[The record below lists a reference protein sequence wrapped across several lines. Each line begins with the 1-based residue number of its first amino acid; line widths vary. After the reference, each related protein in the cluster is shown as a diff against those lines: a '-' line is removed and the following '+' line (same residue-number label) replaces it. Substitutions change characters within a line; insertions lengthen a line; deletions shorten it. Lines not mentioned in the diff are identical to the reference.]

1 MAGNIINPFEPNP
14 EQPYLSPVEAAIA
27 SANASEALM
36 QQQQDLNRAYINE
49 LSKRNPEQEDLPLPV
64 NGSYKQ
70 AELQLLKDIIGFRPQ
85 TKEQVLQYLDNNPLL
100 SKLYESN
107 EGYKNAIADSVL
119 RRSLELSNGQAPT
132 YNELLGDVDP
142 RTQIDYSNQGENPD
156 SRFMQVVKNEI
167 LKPIDS
173 FLHTDFMD
181 SNKALRAKVDSM
193 EKLSAF
199 GKDTQTAVGKLR
211 TLGELKKQANE
222 LAKRVTPF
230 TEEGRQAELD
240 LEAVQ
245 AKINSLALTDAEVAA
260 YQKNGEAYLQEEARY
275 NSIKDWE
282 RDANPRY
289 IEDVQN
295 DIEEAEFNQFMNLK
309 YGNSSVTSNFK
320 NMDYIKDI
328 MGYEFNKVFG
338 SKAKFINSLEEL
350 APWFALSLVTGGTG
364 PWGKVIQAALTGISA
379 TANIDTALDAY
390 FQKYGTVEGFDKLQA
405 FVGGGLNYLAN
416 MYGGHVTLRGIP
428 SSTVN
433 AIKGAI
439 NEEYGKTSA
448 IIQKALNNVSDASIA
463 NSMVKAG
470 LKNFST
476 FTLPSIVSRVGRN
489 LESYGSK
496 VSLNATKLGAE
507 EAKTKAGKIAETLAN
522 PKKTAGKMISGVGKV
537 LDSAVSKTVAGL
549 VQGSIGGGASMAL
562 DNLTAEFATQ
572 LGNQTG
578 YDADKALQSALEGIP
593 VGMAGHLGGLGAN
606 VVGRGGS
613 YLKNWVYDK
622 WKPLHKYRL
631 SNKDMAIEDKILS
644 NKDFIGTEASIN
656 YLKERTTDLTKAI
669 KDVQKVI
676 DANPYEDKDSD
687 LNPAAKKEN
696 TKRRKKNTEASQ
708 LVEDL
713 GNRLDYL
720 NKLKRE
726 SIKLYGENAKT
737 TAEQVKAAAFAQENM
752 SEEFAKEQYS
762 NEAVQ
767 KAKMEQAEAL
777 KEEEEYTNDFGD
789 EKVTKDFNALA
800 NHLDID
806 ATDLHN
812 FDKDSKFKTLV
823 SEWNDAT
830 DETAKNNILN
840 EISKHASEFKEA
852 NKSTLKKGDNDFLDN
867 LIKRSSEEHRNKVK
881 EGEYIRSTINK
892 DNIEDFDKQEGL
904 DKPENKAFNDLFNSA
919 YKNDKKSGFMEDTFL
934 KDTFEANKD
943 KYSSKEELK
952 EAYDKFAKE
961 KQAKIDLHN
970 AQAESTNKKLYDT
983 KEALK
988 ADAEG
993 LTENEDYIINSVKDA
1008 DGKEHYYVTKPE
1020 EKYSKLTSLLDS
1032 LSKDISSTIE
1042 DIKSNDTEHT
1052 LEGVDKE
1059 FNEVLK
1065 DINHVAGFKL
1075 ESYDKLSIEQRQ
1087 KFITRLRSIIDTA
1100 NNKSKNYKKYIK
1112 EASKDKNIFV
1122 DSTYRQT
1129 GYSTVKATVQLRN
1142 ALEKA
1147 RDFTKNEE
1155 EELNNLHLDK
1165 SLLSPDGA
1173 LQKSLGIAFDRL
1185 GLSSKALLGSTSAKK
1200 MVDALNSNSIHLGET
1215 NIKQLEYIQRKLN
1228 SYMHMPQ
1235 FYKGTMGKPALVS
1248 YKIAVDNLLT
1258 LLRDAKYKKSKNDLV
1273 DLWGSLTDAMSSNE
1287 ARASQEEMH
1296 KSILAFNE
1304 KCAELGITKTT
1315 SGQESAA
1322 IDFSDVVEDVFN
1334 LRVST
1339 NVISTKA
1346 RSILSRFVGS
1356 KMSEVD
1362 ALMPAIGDLIPA
1374 TIWNDFLHLR
1384 YKTESNELRYIWQDL
1399 RDSAT
1404 DTGVKNFFSDK
1415 SNNNNERTN
1424 FKADFDSLASRD
1436 KSLQSRI
1443 INHLLTRKEV
1453 LASLNLIKVD
1463 KLSFTKDA
1471 PITTI
1476 YPEINAADLE
1486 AGIRDLLNNTKL
1498 NVKDDARLR
1507 TALASTLI
1515 LAIGKDTSISNVSSV
1530 NLINTLHAFVY
1541 EGLRSVLDTLHV
1553 DYPIPNAKG
1562 KNKTEDLHVEKLFEK
1577 FEKENN
1583 KILKLFDSNDVNP
1596 DSIRKKLENSSLPD
1610 EVKDF
1615 IRNNYGKLYVY
1626 RKAKTLLDKN
1636 NKDKSITLQQLGN
1649 YLDLLNFSIPVYNEF
1664 SFIDRDSV
1672 GAESFNS
1679 LKDILAAAGIEVDKV
1694 TSYIKQNET
1703 IDGPDKDLWD
1713 KYIKDS
1719 KLAKNGF
1726 FNATTE
1732 PLTNVSEGDIKALA
1746 KMMAAYINAYS
1757 VHNTKTVSNN
1767 QTLNLPSNG
1776 AASAATRK
1784 RKFAIGAEYEKIFK
1798 KKIKSPL
1805 MQDDALSIIEQNN
1818 RNNPAVVELIKMI
1831 REAAFKA
1838 QDLFVVDS
1846 IKKHITSQL
1855 ETIGDTYADHYV
1867 NVIATAALSSIP
1879 TISTELSED
1888 FKKELMVRY
1897 PNVPQIIDYFT
1908 NNKCVDLN
1916 ALATDLGKVCVAAL
1930 GYDKT
1935 KNPTIYENAIVD
1947 TGMHCIALLHHLGYI
1962 EVGRI
1967 DRATGHYFKAEK
1979 GQDFKNSINVVT
1991 LTKDFD
1997 TIKDKIITYDKFDA
2011 GTHKESI
2018 MDNLLGFSNRDKDP
2032 YLEKSFEAIHGKKG
2046 KLSKEFDGHNN
2057 KELLKHDNGDGTTSR
2072 IMYDSDD
2079 GIIKYVETNNSNNSV
2094 NKEYYFRD
2102 VILHKK
2108 DGTDVTPLR
2117 LQQIISNMVRPPRLN
2132 IARMRQLM
2140 KGLIADDGTIQL
2152 KEFMY
2157 ANDAALKEAIAKYPT
2172 LGILIDYQDP
2182 YSRTGEYSEDLNTRN
2197 KENVKKLLR
2206 TLNWLST
2213 NIYNNQDI
2221 PSDAKTIAIYYDE
2234 ENTVNNRFFV
2244 NNIALNYR
2252 EDKILR
2258 NLFEMSEAQTTYRVG
2273 KEDVRKNILDKNGN
2287 RTDNWQVKKTDLI
2300 LPIFAGFDISWDKM
2314 TPDQID
2320 KARQAFEDDLSSP
2333 NSIFAELLN
2342 SFDADNPSTWQ
2353 AAIER
2358 FNKVNEDK
2366 KDEQG
2371 NDVKGIDIVSIKP
2384 AYGEEN
2390 ETTKPKPLNLA
2401 FNHET
2406 IYTLIKLKEIKVDG
2420 KKSDPATTLYSL
2432 FSVDDSVSFSDY
2444 NLRIEID
2451 GTTNGPAIRAMIGS
2465 LGAGGDTLESMLA
2478 TGVGITPLFT
2488 NFVDILDNGFLDTYL
2503 ISGAFAQ
2510 YDVAQKAL
2518 NNMLIH
2524 NFKTNKTTAL
2534 LTAIYGKELGNT
2546 LVNTLRDIMTRN
2558 FMKYPVMYI
2567 TYSAGMESVSLDFF
2581 KLINVQLSEVLAKSV
2596 TADKED
2602 KRYNSKAIQGILK
2615 ELVALNGGNPIRV
2628 TYDGK
2633 QCTLDAEGRIRGEAR
2648 GNIIENEID
2657 RRKLTIKLEDTLAIK
2672 KQLRDEVLDPIY
2684 LATSKAMEDGQK
2696 ILNMNNLATNQHA
2709 YAFNVVLEKKIRD
2722 IVEAHPNMTSIDMSK
2737 YVNQITDELFQVF
2750 KPIIAIEDE
2759 VDNGLSGSTL
2769 NTFKAAI
2776 GRDVD
2781 TRFRAMTLL
2790 DPEKSTLILSNK
2802 YKSPYREGLGAGQS
2816 PMTAHSIDSFNMT
2829 NFQEFLIRKGFGKGL
2844 PIHDAM
2850 ISELKQLGAIQYLNK
2865 IFYKDKIKI
2874 AEICVARDN
2883 SLQNAMDWI
2892 EISDLPS
2899 DIKQQLLS
2907 QYAHTLSQTRMS
2919 TQVDVL
2925 YRGKSQVVKMLDAY
2939 AEGVQDA
2946 STDKRLIHIN
2956 QFSLDKDSAYTPTIE
2971 DLEAESLKY
2980 DELIEKSEMGAYGL
2994 KAFVDTLNSED
3005 ENNLYSILNKTDL
3018 SEVEKAKYIRMFT
3031 NTSGSNKGKLRK
3043 EYIGTSID
3051 DTIRKIS
3058 TNMDSTN
3065 AKKVKDALEKARD
3078 HIRANYRSKDPLYR
3092 VSVVNTIKKDSKDI
3106 VDLEKVNTNLKSD
3119 FTTIT
3124 EDNAVYADAKVR
3136 AIKAIAQ
3143 AINFLTEKIDGVS
3156 FHKNDY
3162 YIQECLH
3169 KAIIANKTIFAKNTI
3184 TAADILT
3191 IAQDA
3196 VGISLGRKISYEQR
3210 LAYDEITSN
3219 ITLLQDHL
3227 VQLQQFNSKLPTFI
3241 DYSDDLDY
3249 EAIESYIE
3257 ANVNKNNVQ
3266 AEGYKNANYQSIK
3279 YATADWFNTNIVEKV
3294 RDKYD
3299 SLIKINPNA
3308 QIVFTLRSKGDEL
3321 RMKALQYLKD
3331 TNDAYKGI
3339 SIAVV
3344 LAITDKTDIAPKV
3357 DKEVNMYWQLKNI
3370 LGDRLQEVIY
3380 NKGTVSNSNVR
3391 LIEAI
3396 TDKTIS
3402 ENAIVSGID
3411 NRRAGAFVVDDSTE
3425 SDQYI
3430 ERVQL
3435 KSEKYTINFTDEIG
3449 ELRQTSTQD
3458 DSSLPE
3464 IARSFS
3470 GIRNRSLQDIDLS
3483 NVINA
3488 SEEDLNSR
3496 ISTGFSTKN
3505 LGNMNTYTVKN
3516 GDLQSIFTYDRT
3528 GDASNDN
3535 RALVINLCAD
3545 GSPVAN
3551 NLKLLDLDDL
3561 KNSLHQVQS
3570 SMRADYAKYL
3580 RGDITW
3586 KDYLKPR
3593 VIKATDSTGVT
3604 RHYVF
3609 QVTVDSS
3616 VTKAD
3621 LFDAVQT
3628 EQRGAYT
3635 APKEIV
3641 RASALGQWL
3650 NTRASNFNVND
3661 TYNFIKRNASDSA
3674 ETGDK
3679 RIPIPRYLLDESV
3692 LEINNYQPE
3701 LNTFNGCCLE
3711 EIQKELSLNGVDTL
3725 TFVHQTSV
3733 SGEYILPNNSNFEYN
3748 SLVLSGLNYH
3758 TAPDLSSDIN
3768 KARFNIKDAYISA
3781 KNAILSPFIRNK
3793 HVKSQAYKD
3802 SLNNEGVRNM
3812 RGYSNANTVNEQAG
3826 EMLNGEVAF
3835 RGALD
3840 ICKQSDASRGV
3851 DTADSDLGWLDDL
3864 MVKSSTPI
3872 ALYVKENSNTIG
3884 DSQVALLRDKTT
3896 GIAVREQITLGR
3908 ANRGESQTESFRHEY
3923 AHTVWRHASPRERQE
3938 LQKVFNTF
3946 VDNYQMSDFADGD
3959 TIANRQIID
3968 AFTNEKTPDRLE
3980 EFGAYMVS
3988 NTALRQAVRN
3998 MQQRVGKTKIKENLI
4013 ERISNIFKDIINKVM
4028 SFVSGSYSPKSSA
4041 EFKDLVKSVDDIFQS
4056 SYKSSAK
4063 FWQEA
4068 QQGIDV
4074 TVPDQFSG
4082 TTEGFDIN
4090 VQRGFEADRQQ
4101 SQKTRNMLPD
4111 RLRYLL
4117 NVDSA
4122 AFASEKGEQD
4132 LTQTLVNQARLF
4144 TDDRD
4149 SFFKEF
4155 ASDIL
4160 GNIEGASPDLYK
4172 YLSIRN
4178 KGKML
4183 IDQQRERSA
4192 ASVNEV
4198 VREILKDVPKEVENK
4213 LSDYFVKADISCL
4226 FNSTKS
4232 PEEVSK
4238 LLTDKSARDKEI
4250 KQLTNTIKGQR
4261 FADAYIN
4268 MAKGLASYLVTGF
4281 NPTGLAYR
4289 NAYEIVQLSGSSYQ
4303 QATDANGPIVRAVDQ
4318 LVTLYAVDM
4327 LNQKDPTVYNSL
4339 DSKVIDKLSTLHN
4352 GIKSAE
4358 AEMVYGNSEQRYHIP
4373 KGQIHGG
4380 KTTGRYDIIP
4390 QSELKAYE
4398 WNGYEKVEDAKL
4410 DPFYSK
4416 VAKEKYVIV
4425 KAKWKSPTPFTA
4437 GVTIMTDIFLGRA
4450 KSGLSYNGEGRVDK
4464 DIDFKRTNEFKQL
4477 KDYVNLRVNAL
4488 NKSNPQL
4495 IKDAP
4500 HGNLVLNFNAYG
4512 DLTGANYELNPKV
4525 TDEMIGRNT
4534 KITAVFGDLY
4544 GSAVERSA
4552 SPEYNKKAGEALIEI
4567 YENQKNKNPNDFIWI
4582 SDSSENEDYR
4592 NMYDKLPYD
4601 TKQVC
4606 EEKYGDKG
4614 IPVMKKAINT
4624 VFGYKQISANDIEAT
4639 KELNM
4644 FKDEV
4649 SKSFLD
4655 YAKWIFHSG
4664 ISGNMEEFFKWLA
4677 STAKDNIVIKGIT
4690 TSWNNLISNCTTLGV
4705 HGLSLKNVAKYQAEA
4720 FMAMRA
4726 INEWEKQLSAL
4737 NTKKLLGTY
4746 NNNDAIKERTLKTN
4760 IEKSPLYPLY
4770 KRGIVSNS
4778 LAENE
4783 VESDKLL
4790 KDTIDKVLPK
4800 GPWRD
4805 FAHEMTLS
4813 PKGNLYQAL
4822 FLFASAGDTVAK
4834 YSLYKDLRQ
4843 RGASEEEA
4851 CRQALETFIDYS
4863 NPLPRSIQ
4871 YLDSLGIYPFAKYA
4885 LGSKSSI
4892 INSLAKHS
4900 DRALGFI
4907 AANSL
4912 LLGLPNVYEGLFGTT
4927 TLLNKFNLPGELFVD
4942 SLNGLMSVRITNTL
4956 MDSL

>member
-1 MAGNIINPFEPNP
+1 MAGNIVNPFEPIP
-14 EQPYLSPVEAAIA
+14 EQPLSLDESYRQLIE
-27 SANASEALM
+27 SGKALR
-36 QQQQDLNRAYINE
+36 QQQQDLNKAYINE
-49 LSKRNPEQEDLPLPV
+49 LSKRNSEQEDLPLPV
-64 NGSYKQ
+64 NGNYKQ

-100 SKLYESN
+100 SKLYEN
-107 EGYKNAIADSVL
+107 DEGYKNAIANSVL
-119 RRSLELSNGQAPT
+119 RRSLELSNGQEPT

-156 SRFMQVVKNEI
+156 SRFMQVVKNDI

-181 SNKALRAKVDSM
+181 KNKVARAKADSI

-211 TLGELKKQANE
+211 TLGELKRQANE
-222 LAKRVTPF
+222 LAKRATPF

-260 YQKNGEAYLQEEARY
+260 YQKNGEAYLQEEARF

-282 RDANPRY
+282 KDVNPRY

-295 DIEEAEFNQFMNLK
+295 DIEDAEFNQYMNLK
-309 YGNSSVTSNFK
+309 YGNNSVISNFK

-328 MGYEFNKVFG
+328 MGHEFDKVFS
-338 SKAKFINSLEEL
+338 SKAKFINTLEEL
-350 APWFALSLVTGGTG
+350 APWMVMSLITGGAGT
-364 PWGKVIQAALTGISA
+364 WGKLAQVALTVGSG

-390 FQKYGTVEGFDKLQA
+390 FQKYGTVEGFNKLQA

-496 VSLNATKLGAE
+496 VSLNATKIGAE
-507 EAKTKAGKIAETLAN
+507 EATTKAGKIAETLAN

-631 SNKDMAIEDKILS
+631 SKKDMAIEDKILS
-644 NKDFIGTEASIN
+644 NKDFIGTEAADT
-656 YLKERTTDLTKAI
+656 YLSSRIDDLKKALGEVNSFI
-669 KDVQKVI
+669 KNDKNKPLEGDAAKDLSPAEQKVNAKLI
-676 DANPYEDKDSD
+676 TKQDEALGIQKVLKD
-687 LNPAAKKEN
+687 
-696 TKRRKKNTEASQ
+696 
-708 LVEDL
+708 
-713 GNRLDYL
+713 RLDYL
-720 NKLKRE
+720 SNIRD
-726 SIKLYGENAKT
+726 SNTATMTNNAKT
-737 TAEQVKAAAFAQENM
+737 AEEKAQAQVIAEKNMTKKTAEEL
-752 SEEFAKEQYS
+752 YS
-762 NEAVQ
+762 NEEVQ
-767 KAKMEQAEAL
+767 KAKVKQAEAL
-777 KEEEEYTNDFGD
+777 KENKEYKHDFGD
-789 EKVTKDFNALA
+789 EETTKAVTSLAETIDEDVALM
-800 NHLDID
+800 
-806 ATDLHN
+806 HN
-812 FDKDSKFKTLV
+812 FDKDDKFKSLV
-823 SEWNDAT
+823 SDWDKETNEEQKDAKLNAIS
-830 DETAKNNILN
+830 EYAK
-840 EISKHASEFKEA
+840 EFKEK
-852 NKSTLKKGDNDFLDN
+852 NKATLKKADNDFLQNIIDRAGTEGINKKKTAEYERTKIDEKN
-867 LIKRSSEEHRNKVK
+867 LNKLDK
-881 EGEYIRSTINK
+881 EKTYSNKLFNDIFNEAYKNK
-892 DNIEDFDKQEGL
+892 DNNEYAADSAIANAYNKTDKSTSE
-904 DKPENKAFNDLFNSA
+904 EEFRKA
-919 YKNDKKSGFMEDTFL
+919 Y
-934 KDTFEANKD
+934 
-943 KYSSKEELK
+943 EE
-952 EAYDKFAKE
+952 FAKA
-961 KQAKIDLHN
+961 KQADIDMHN
-970 AQAESTNKKLYDT
+970 AKAESTNRKLYDT
-983 KEALK
+983 VEDVNK
-988 ADAEG
+988 ATEG
-993 LTENEDYIINSVKDA
+993 LSEGIDYKLNTVKDK
-1008 DGKEHYYVTKPE
+1008 DGKEHYYITEPSR
-1020 EKYSKLTSLLDS
+1020 KYSKLESLIRQLAGTPN
-1032 LSKDISSTIE
+1032 STTKGILA
-1042 DIKSNDTEHT
+1042 NDTKNT
-1052 LEGVDKE
+1052 LKGVEQE
-1059 FNEVLK
+1059 FAEVAKSIDAVDGITL
-1065 DINHVAGFKL
+1065 DA
-1075 ESYDKLSIEQRQ
+1075 YDKLS
-1087 KFITRLRSIIDTA
+1087 T
-1100 NNKSKNYKKYIK
+1100 
-1112 EASKDKNIFV
+1112 KDKRIFLLKLQNAIDKANKKSSGYAKYFKTKKKEENV
-1122 DSTYRQT
+1122 FIDSTYRQT
-1129 GYSTVKATVQLRN
+1129 GYSQVKNTVRHINRLEKFRNYSKHEQEEITRLHLNGIKLDPYNGSFQKDLNIAFNNLGIFEDISSLDQDGLN
-1142 ALEKA
+1142 ALFNKYP
-1147 RDFTKNEE
+1147 
-1155 EELNNLHLDK
+1155 
-1165 SLLSPDGA
+1165 LS
-1173 LQKSLGIAFDRL
+1173 K
-1185 GLSSKALLGSTSAKK
+1185 
-1200 MVDALNSNSIHLGET
+1200 E
-1215 NIKQLEYIQRKLN
+1215 NIEQLEFIQRKLN
-1228 SYMHMPQ
+1228 SYIHSDIYLAPVNGVVPLQ
-1235 FYKGTMGKPALVS
+1235 PYKLAIDNILSIVKSDT
-1248 YKIAVDNLLT
+1248 YKTSTKSRT
-1258 LLRDAKYKKSKNDLV
+1258 LFGSLV
-1273 DLWGSLTDAMSSNE
+1273 DSASSESARSMHEKSLRYID
-1287 ARASQEEMH
+1287 Q
-1296 KSILAFNE
+1296 FNN
-1304 KCAELGITKTT
+1304 KCDELGITPTAT
-1315 SGQESAA
+1315 GEDASA
-1322 IDFSDVVEDVFN
+1322 IDFSDVIEDMFDLN
-1334 LRVST
+1334 ISS
-1339 NVISTKA
+1339 NVISPESRA
-1346 RSILSRFVGS
+1346 VLSKYLGS
-1356 KMSEVD
+1356 EMTRTEM
-1362 ALMPAIGDLIPA
+1362 LMPKIANIIPDE
-1374 TIWNDFLHLR
+1374 IWNTFLNLTYTTR
-1384 YKTESNELRYIWQDL
+1384 ENTKRKVWQDL
-1399 RDSAT
+1399 ADSAT
-1404 DTGVKNFFSDK
+1404 DSIVKDFFSDK
-1415 SNNNNERTN
+1415 DNLNERRN
-1424 FKADFDSLASRD
+1424 WKADFDAYGNQD
-1436 KSLQSRI
+1436 NKSVQAKIVR
-1443 INHLLTRKEV
+1443 HLLTRREV
-1453 LASLNLIKVD
+1453 LASLGILEMEGTMSD
-1463 KLSFTKDA
+1463 KDFVN
-1471 PITTI
+1471 IT
-1476 YPEINAADLE
+1476 YPELDKDTIKKNINRFINKLNQ
-1486 AGIRDLLNNTKL
+1486 GRDLSNKA
-1498 NVKDDARLR
+1498 KF
-1507 TALASTLI
+1507 ALQVSLLDS
-1515 LAIGKDTSISNVSSV
+1515 LAKQTSISTASSV
-1530 NLINTLHAFVY
+1530 ALVTAKAEYLYDSLFAELEATSVKVDDKTSYTLNKLLSSKGPLPKELRDLINEGTLNINNVRGAINNANISENIKIF
-1541 EGLRSVLDTLHV
+1541 LR
-1553 DYPIPNAKG
+1553 K
-1562 KNKTEDLHVEKLFEK
+1562 
-1577 FEKENN
+1577 
-1583 KILKLFDSNDVNP
+1583 
-1596 DSIRKKLENSSLPD
+1596 
-1610 EVKDF
+1610 
-1615 IRNNYGKLYVY
+1615 NYGKLVLF
-1626 RKAKTLLDKN
+1626 RELKKLSK
-1636 NKDKSITLQQLGN
+1636 KDKIEALGQAN
-1649 YLDLLNFSIPVYNEF
+1649 KIFDKLYMTIPTYNEHVAIPKPNEATSNDLD
-1664 SFIDRDSV
+1664 SFRDVLSANGIAASDV
-1672 GAESFNS
+1672 G
-1679 LKDILAAAGIEVDKV
+1679 
-1694 TSYIKQNET
+1694 TYIHNNAHLNASA
-1703 IDGPDKDLWD
+1703 IWD
-1713 KYIKDS
+1713 KYQSNLTENNEFIDS
-1719 KLAKNGF
+1719 SFALNTMSKEDAQTLARAFAN
-1726 FNATTE
+1726 
-1732 PLTNVSEGDIKALA
+1732 
-1746 KMMAAYINAYS
+1746 YINANGVENS
-1757 VHNTKTVSNN
+1757 ISLTN
-1767 QTLNLPSNG
+1767 QQKLNLPKGNSSSVIEQRQFAVGSKYNG
-1776 AASAATRK
+1776 
-1784 RKFAIGAEYEKIFK
+1784 IFK
-1798 KKIKSPL
+1798 DRYKSSL
-1805 MQDDALSIIEQNN
+1805 MQDNALERLKQDNADN
-1818 RNNPAVVELIKMI
+1818 AAVDELVDMI
-1831 REAAFKA
+1831 RDAAMQA
-1838 QDLFVVDS
+1838 QDMFVVDS
-1846 IKKHITSQL
+1846 VKKHTTSQT
-1855 ETIGDTYADHYV
+1855 ETVGDMYSEQYV
-1867 NVIATAALSSIP
+1867 NTIAAVVLRTLP
-1879 TISTELSED
+1879 TISTALSEE
-1888 FKKELMVRY
+1888 FKKELRKRY
-1897 PNVPQIIDYFT
+1897 PNVPRIVEYFEK
-1908 NNKCVDLN
+1908 NNCVDLN
-1916 ALATDLGKVCVAAL
+1916 TLATDMGKVCATVL
-1930 GYDKT
+1930 GYDKN
-1935 KNPTIYENAIVD
+1935 KSPTTYEYAVLD
-1947 TGMHCIALLHHLGYI
+1947 TGMHCIALMHKLGYI
-1962 EVGRI
+1962 NVGRLN
-1967 DRATGHYFKAEK
+1967 RATGDYIAAEK
-1979 GQDFKNSINVVT
+1979 GNDFSNSINVVT
-1991 LTKDFD
+1991 LNQEADAVKNKIDSID
-1997 TIKDKIITYDKFDA
+1997 TFTNESDT
-2011 GTHKESI
+2011 KESVL
-2018 MDNLLGFSNRDKDP
+2018 DNILGFTNRYKDP
-2032 YLEKSFEAIHGKKG
+2032 YDEAAFKAKQK
-2046 KLSKEFDGHNN
+2046 KLSE
-2057 KELLKHDNGDGTTSR
+2057 E
-2072 IMYDSDD
+2072 YDSNNSIELFKDETFID
-2079 GIIKYVETNNSNNSV
+2079 PYLGQTAITIEHDVENGIIKYTESTESTFS
-2094 NKEYYFRD
+2094 KSYYFND
-2102 VILHKK
+2102 NILYKK
-2108 DGTDVTPLR
+2108 DNTEVTTLR
-2117 LQQIISNMVRPPRLN
+2117 LQQICSNIIRPPLLN
-2132 IARMRQLM
+2132 VERTKQMM
-2140 KGLIADDGTIQL
+2140 NGLIADNGKVLIDEST
-2152 KEFMY
+2152 Y
-2157 ANDAALKEAIAKYPT
+2157 ASAASIKTAVMNNPT
-2172 LGILIDYQDP
+2172 LGILIDYKDP
-2182 YSRTGEYSEDLNTRN
+2182 DSRTGTFNKDINTRN
-2197 KENVKKLLR
+2197 KENIKKLIKS
-2206 TLNWLST
+2206 LNWLSH
-2213 NIYNNQDI
+2213 NIYKKHKSGLV
-2221 PSDAKTIAIYYDE
+2221 PVYYDE

-2244 NNIALNYR
+2244 NNIAMNYR

-2258 NLFEMSEAQTTYRVG
+2258 NLFEMNRDTSSIEYTIGEERAQNG
-2273 KEDVRKNILDKNGN
+2273 K
-2287 RTDNWQVKKTDLI
+2287 NWKVKANDLI
-2300 LPIFAGFDISWDKM
+2300 LPIFAGLNIDWDKM
-2314 TPDQID
+2314 TPDQINST
-2320 KARQAFEDDLSSP
+2320 KQSLANSAAFKQLLKDFNSDD
-2333 NSIFAELLN
+2333 
-2342 SFDADNPSTWQ
+2342 PSTWQ
-2353 AAIER
+2353 EAITKFNAAQE
-2358 FNKVNEDK
+2358 VE
-2366 KDEQG
+2366 
-2371 NDVKGIDIVSIKP
+2371 VTSIKP
-2384 AYGEEN
+2384 SYGEGN
-2390 ETTKPKPLNLA
+2390 KTKVEPLELA

-2406 IYTLIKLKEIKVDG
+2406 IYTLMKLKEVKVNGVAIKDNVNLIN
-2420 KKSDPATTLYSL
+2420 SLIEPTNETITNYTL
-2432 FSVDDSVSFSDY
+2432 
-2444 NLRIEID
+2444 RMEID
-2451 GTTNGPAIRAMIGS
+2451 GTTNGPAIRAMIGLLYS
-2465 LGAGGDTLESMLA
+2465 GGDTLESMLS

-2510 YDVAQKAL
+2510 YDVAQKAM
-2518 NNMLIH
+2518 NEMLR
-2524 NFKTNKTTAL
+2524 NGFKTNESTEL
-2534 LTAIYGKELGNT
+2534 LTLIYGETLGTN
-2546 LVNTLRDIMTRN
+2546 LVDTLRGIMTRN

-2581 KLINVQLSEVLAKSV
+2581 KLINDQLSSVLADPSV
-2596 TADKED
+2596 DTKALIPIIFALVKYNGNQKIAIKFDDKD
-2602 KRYNSKAIQGILK
+2602 CYLDANGKITGNGINTDLTNI
-2615 ELVALNGGNPIRV
+2615 ENRRRV
-2628 TYDGK
+2628 T
-2633 QCTLDAEGRIRGEAR
+2633 L
-2648 GNIIENEID
+2648 
-2657 RRKLTIKLEDTLAIK
+2657 KLEDNNIMRTK
-2672 KQLRDEVLDPIY
+2672 MRENVLDPIY
-2684 LATSKAMEDGQK
+2684 TATSKAMEDGQK

-2709 YAFNVVLEKKIRD
+2709 FAYNVVLENEINKLF
-2722 IVEAHPNMTSIDMSK
+2722 PNPNSEISSLDLAKEIDRISDK
-2737 YVNQITDELFQVF
+2737 LLQIFNPIISITDNVKE
-2750 KPIIAIEDE
+2750 K
-2759 VDNGLSGSTL
+2759 LSGSDL
-2769 NTFKAAI
+2769 STFKASI
-2776 GRDVD
+2776 TNDVR
-2781 TRFRAMTLL
+2781 TRLRSMTLL
-2790 DPEKSTLILSNK
+2790 KGSKLILANK
-2802 YKSPYREGLGAGQS
+2802 YKSPYLEGLGAGQS
-2816 PMTAHSIDSFNMT
+2816 PMTAHSMDSFNMT
-2829 NFQEFLIRKGFGKGL
+2829 NFQELLIRKGFGKGL
-2844 PIHDAM
+2844 PIHDA
-2850 ISELKQLGAIQYLNK
+2850 IIAELRQFKAIKDLNR
-2865 IFYKDKIKI
+2865 IFYKDKAKI
-2874 AEICVARDN
+2874 AEICVERDK
-2883 SLQNAMDWI
+2883 SLQNAMDWVAT
-2892 EISDLPS
+2892 SDLP
-2899 DIKQQLLS
+2899 DNIKQQLVS
-2907 QYAHTLSQTRMS
+2907 QYKHTLNQTRTS
-2919 TQVDVL
+2919 TQIDVL
-2925 YRGKSQVVKMLDAY
+2925 YKGLFEAERMLKVYEDNVNNTTFEPANSK
-2939 AEGVQDA
+2939 E
-2946 STDKRLIHIN
+2946 LLHIN
-2956 QFSLDKDSAYTPTIE
+2956 QFSLDKDSAYTPTRE
-2971 DLEAESLKY
+2971 DLEAEIKEY
-2980 DELIEKSEMGAYGL
+2980 NDLIETSDTSMYGL
-2994 KAFVDTLNSED
+2994 QVFVDGLNNTNSDYSLVSLFAEARDGYKKNLLDKNGKLLTKFIGTNINSTIENIVNSMTTNEKEAEEYRNTLQQAANAIICNYRGTDVLKDLSIKDAVDAASKDAIDFNAIE
-3005 ENNLYSILNKTDL
+3005 SILKNSTTNKAGA
-3018 SEVEKAKYIRMFT
+3018 V
-3031 NTSGSNKGKLRK
+3031 
-3043 EYIGTSID
+3043 TSIFNLVNYFTQKINNVSLHDKD
-3051 DTIRKIS
+3051 DYVREC
-3058 TNMDSTN
+3058 
-3065 AKKVKDALEKARD
+3065 V
-3078 HIRANYRSKDPLYR
+3078 Y
-3092 VSVVNTIKKDSKDI
+3092 
-3106 VDLEKVNTNLKSD
+3106 KS
-3119 FTTIT
+3119 IM
-3124 EDNAVYADAKVR
+3124 
-3136 AIKAIAQ
+3136 
-3143 AINFLTEKIDGVS
+3143 
-3156 FHKNDY
+3156 
-3162 YIQECLH
+3162 
-3169 KAIIANKTIFAKNTI
+3169 ANKNVFAQEVI
-3184 TAADILT
+3184 TPMDILS
-3191 IAQDA
+3191 ISQDA
-3196 VGISLGRKISYEQR
+3196 VGIALNNKVSHEQQLAFNNIISNLGLVNTYNVAPQNLDIS
-3210 LAYDEITSN
+3210 
-3219 ITLLQDHL
+3219 
-3227 VQLQQFNSKLPTFI
+3227 KPTYI
-3241 DYSDDLDY
+3241 DYSDNLNLDDTW
-3249 EAIESYIE
+3249 SYIE
-3257 ANVNKNNVQ
+3257 SKVNKYNASSDEMKEAN
-3266 AEGYKNANYQSIK
+3266 ASYKDLTT
-3279 YATADWFNTNIVEKV
+3279 ATARWFTDNVTTPLKDRYSNIEAG
-3294 RDKYD
+3294 
-3299 SLIKINPNA
+3299 S
-3308 QIVFTLRSKGDEL
+3308 QIVFTLRSKTDIL
-3321 RMKALQYLKD
+3321 RMHGLQYLIS
-3331 TNDAYKGI
+3331 KGEI
-3339 SIAVV
+3339 PQATIVV
-3344 LAITDKTDIAPKV
+3344 VPAITDKTDNAPRV
-3357 DKEVNMYWQLKNI
+3357 DKEVNIYDQLRILLGKN
-3370 LGDRLQEVIY
+3370 LKEVTY
-3380 NKGTVSNSNVR
+3380 TKAPTALSNNS

-3402 ENAIVSGID
+3402 ENAIISRIADNNAKVNIVDFKGRSTTID
-3411 NRRAGAFVVDDSTE
+3411 
-3425 SDQYI
+3425 
-3430 ERVQL
+3430 RV
-3435 KSEKYTINFTDEIG
+3435 KTKANKYVINFTDEIG
-3449 ELRQTSTQD
+3449 ELKKTSTQD
-3458 DSSLPE
+3458 DAILPE
-3464 IARSFS
+3464 IALSTH

-3483 NVINA
+3483 EYVNA
-3488 SEEDLNSR
+3488 SEEDLNS
-3496 ISTGFSTKN
+3496 IVSAGFKPTNVLN
-3505 LGNMNTYTVKN
+3505 LNTYSIKD
-3516 GDLQSIFTYDRT
+3516 GDLKSVLAYDRT
-3528 GDASNDN
+3528 GDVSNDN

-3551 NLKLLDLDDL
+3551 NLKLLDLEDV
-3561 KNSLHQVQS
+3561 KNSLYQVQS
-3570 SMRADYAKYL
+3570 SMRADYAKYM

-3586 KDYLKPR
+3586 KDYIKPR

-3604 RHYVF
+3604 RHFVF

-3616 VTKAD
+3616 VTKSE
-3621 LFDAVQT
+3621 LFDAIQT
-3628 EQRGAYT
+3628 KQRGNRTYAEEVVIGSSL
-3635 APKEIV
+3635 A
-3641 RASALGQWL
+3641 QWL
-3650 NTRASNFNVND
+3650 NRSAIRDASD
-3661 TYNFIKRNASDSA
+3661 TFNFIKRNASDSA
-3674 ETGDK
+3674 DTGSK
-3679 RIPIPRYLLDESV
+3679 RIPIPRYLLNENI
-3692 LEINNYQPE
+3692 LEINNYDTN
-3701 LNTFNGCCLE
+3701 LNTFNACCMRA
-3711 EIQKELSLNGVDTL
+3711 IQSELSLDGVDTF
-3725 TFVHQTSV
+3725 TFVHSKPIE
-3733 SGEYILPNNSNFEYN
+3733 GEYILPDTDFTYN
-3748 SLVLSGLNYH
+3748 TFVLNGLNQY
-3758 TAPDLSSDIN
+3758 TASELTKDVKEARTGIMHGISSAIN
-3768 KARFNIKDAYISA
+3768 AV
-3781 KNAILSPFIRNK
+3781 LSPFTRIK
-3793 HVKSQAYKD
+3793 HVKNKEYTQ
-3802 SLNNEGVRNM
+3802 SLNTSAVRNM

-3884 DSQVALLRDKTT
+3884 DSQVALLRDNTT

-3946 VDNYQMSDFADGD
+3946 VDNYQMSDFTDGD

-4013 ERISNIFKDIINKVM
+4013 EKISNIFKDIINKVM

-4041 EFKDLVKSVDDIFQS
+4041 EFKDLVKTVDDIFQS

-4074 TVPDQFSG
+4074 TIPDQFSG
-4082 TTEGFDIN
+4082 TTEGWDIN

-4122 AFASEKGEQD
+4122 TFASEKGEQD
-4132 LTQTLVNQARLF
+4132 LTQTLVDHARLF

-4238 LLTDKSARDKEI
+4238 LLTDKSTRDKEI

-4327 LNQKDPTVYNSL
+4327 LNQRDPTVYNSL
-4339 DSKVIDKLSTLHN
+4339 DSKVIDRLSTLHN

-4450 KSGLSYNGEGRVDK
+4450 KSGLSFNGEGRVDK

-4639 KELNM
+4639 KELNV
-4644 FKDEV
+4644 FKDEI

>member
-1 MAGNIINPFEPNP
+1 MAGNIVNPFEPLP
-14 EQPYLSPVEAAIA
+14 EQSLSFDEAMHNLAA
-27 SANASEALM
+27 SDLALK
-36 QQQQDLNRAYINE
+36 QQRQDLNRAYINE
-49 LSKRNPEQEDLPLPV
+49 LSRRNPEQEDLPLPD
-64 NGSYKQ
+64 NGNYKQ

-100 SKLYESN
+100 SKLYQYN

-156 SRFMQVVKNEI
+156 SKFMQVVKNDI

-181 SNKALRAKVDSM
+181 KNKVARAKADSI
-193 EKLSAF
+193 ERLSAF

-211 TLGELKKQANE
+211 TLGELKRQANE

-240 LEAVQ
+240 LEAIQ

-260 YQKNGEAYLQEEARY
+260 YQKNGEAYLQEEARF

-282 RDANPRY
+282 KDVNPRY

-295 DIEEAEFNQFMNLK
+295 DIEDAEFNQYMNLK
-309 YGNSSVTSNFK
+309 YGNNSVTSNFK
-320 NMDYIKDI
+320 NMDYMKDF
-328 MGYEFNKVFG
+328 MGYAFDKVFG
-338 SKAKFINSLEEL
+338 SKAKFINTLEEL
-350 APWFALSLVTGGTG
+350 APWMLLSIATGSAGT
-364 PWGKVIQAALTGISA
+364 WGKLGQVALTVGSG

-390 FQKYGTVEGFDKLQA
+390 FQKYGTVEGFNKLQA

-507 EAKTKAGKIAETLAN
+507 EATTKVGKIAETLAN
-522 PKKTAGKMISGVGKV
+522 PKKTAGKMIAGVGKA

-622 WKPLHKYRL
+622 WKPLHKYKL
-631 SNKDMAIEDKILS
+631 SKNDMAIEDKILS
-644 NKDFIGTEASIN
+644 NKDFIGTEAADT
-656 YLKERTTDLTKAI
+656 YLSSRIDDLEKALGEVNSFIENDNNKPLEGDAAKDLSPAEQKANAKLITKQQEAQEI
-669 KDVQKVI
+669 QKVL
-676 DANPYEDKDSD
+676 K
-687 LNPAAKKEN
+687 
-696 TKRRKKNTEASQ
+696 
-708 LVEDL
+708 
-713 GNRLDYL
+713 GRLDYL
-720 NKLKRE
+720 SNLRD
-726 SIKLYGENAKT
+726 SNTATMTNNAKT
-737 TAEQVKAAAFAQENM
+737 AEEKAQAQVIAEKNMTKKTAEEL
-752 SEEFAKEQYS
+752 YS
-762 NEAVQ
+762 NEEVQ
-767 KAKMEQAEAL
+767 KAKVAQAEAL
-777 KEEEEYTNDFGD
+777 KENKEYKHDFGD
-789 EKVTKDFNALA
+789 EETTKAVTSLAETIDEDIALM
-800 NHLDID
+800 
-806 ATDLHN
+806 HN
-812 FDKDSKFKTLV
+812 FDKDDKFKSLV
-823 SEWNDAT
+823 SDWNKETNEEQKDAKLNAIS
-830 DETAKNNILN
+830 EYAK
-840 EISKHASEFKEA
+840 EFKEK
-852 NKSTLKKGDNDFLDN
+852 NKATLKKADNDFLQNIIDRAGTEGINKKKTAEYERTKIDEKN
-867 LIKRSSEEHRNKVK
+867 LNKLDK
-881 EGEYIRSTINK
+881 EKTYSNKLFNDIFNEAYKNK
-892 DNIEDFDKQEGL
+892 DNNEYAADSAIANAYNKTDKSMSE
-904 DKPENKAFNDLFNSA
+904 EEFRKA
-919 YKNDKKSGFMEDTFL
+919 Y
-934 KDTFEANKD
+934 
-943 KYSSKEELK
+943 EE
-952 EAYDKFAKE
+952 FAKA
-961 KQAKIDLHN
+961 KQADIDMHN
-970 AQAESTNKKLYDT
+970 AKVESTNRKLYDT
-983 KEALK
+983 KEDVNK
-988 ADAEG
+988 ATEG
-993 LTENEDYIINSVKDA
+993 LTEGIDYKLNTVKDK
-1008 DGKEHYYVTKPE
+1008 DGKEHYYITEPSR
-1020 EKYSKLTSLLDS
+1020 KYSKLESLIRQLAGTPS
-1032 LSKDISSTIE
+1032 ATTKGVLA
-1042 DIKSNDTEHT
+1042 NDTKNT
-1052 LEGVDKE
+1052 LKGVEQE
-1059 FNEVLK
+1059 FAEVAK
-1065 DINHVAGFKL
+1065 SINTVDGITLDA
-1075 ESYDKLSIEQRQ
+1075 YDKLS
-1087 KFITRLRSIIDTA
+1087 T
-1100 NNKSKNYKKYIK
+1100 
-1112 EASKDKNIFV
+1112 KDKRIFLLKLQNAIDKANKKSSGYAKYFKTKKKEENV
-1122 DSTYRQT
+1122 FIDSTYRQT
-1129 GYSTVKATVQLRN
+1129 GYSQVKNTVRHIN
-1142 ALEKA
+1142 RLEKF
-1147 RDFTKNEE
+1147 RNYSKHEQEE
-1155 EELNNLHLDK
+1155 ITRLHLNGIKLDPYNGSFQKDLNIAFNNLGIFEDISSLDQDK
-1165 SLLSPDGA
+1165 LNELFNKQNLS
-1173 LQKSLGIAFDRL
+1173 K
-1185 GLSSKALLGSTSAKK
+1185 
-1200 MVDALNSNSIHLGET
+1200 E
-1215 NIKQLEYIQRKLN
+1215 NIEQLEFIQRKLN
-1228 SYMHMPQ
+1228 SYIHSDIYLAPVNGVIPLQ
-1235 FYKGTMGKPALVS
+1235 PYKLAIDNILSIVKSDT
-1248 YKIAVDNLLT
+1248 YKTSTKSRT
-1258 LLRDAKYKKSKNDLV
+1258 LFGSLV
-1273 DLWGSLTDAMSSNE
+1273 DSASSESARSMHEKSLRYIE
-1287 ARASQEEMH
+1287 Q
-1296 KSILAFNE
+1296 FNN
-1304 KCAELGITKTT
+1304 KCEELGITPTAT
-1315 SGQESAA
+1315 GEDASA
-1322 IDFSDVVEDVFN
+1322 IDFSDVIEDMFDLN
-1334 LRVST
+1334 ISS
-1339 NVISTKA
+1339 NVISPESRA
-1346 RSILSRFVGS
+1346 VLSKYLGS
-1356 KMSEVD
+1356 EMTRTEM
-1362 ALMPAIGDLIPA
+1362 LMPEIANIIPDE
-1374 TIWNDFLHLR
+1374 IWDTFLNLTYTTR
-1384 YKTESNELRYIWQDL
+1384 ENTKRKVWQDL
-1399 RDSAT
+1399 ADSAT
-1404 DTGVKNFFSDK
+1404 DSIVKDFFSNKD
-1415 SNNNNERTN
+1415 NLNERRN
-1424 FKADFDSLASRD
+1424 WKADFDAYGKQED
-1436 KSLQSRI
+1436 KSIQAKIVR
-1443 INHLLTRKEV
+1443 HLLTRREV
-1453 LASLNLIKVD
+1453 LASLDILEMKGTMSD
-1463 KLSFTKDA
+1463 KDFVN
-1471 PITTI
+1471 IT
-1476 YPEINAADLE
+1476 YPELDKDTIKKNINRF
-1486 AGIRDLLNNTKL
+1486 INKL
-1498 NVKDDARLR
+1498 NQGRNLSNKAKF
-1507 TALASTLI
+1507 ALQVSLLDS
-1515 LAIGKDTSISNVSSV
+1515 LAKQTSISTASSV
-1530 NLINTLHAFVY
+1530 ALVNAKAEYLYYSLVSELEATRVKVKGETYNLKKLLSEEGPLPESLRDLINEGTLNINSVRGAINSANISENEKIF
-1541 EGLRSVLDTLHV
+1541 LR
-1553 DYPIPNAKG
+1553 K
-1562 KNKTEDLHVEKLFEK
+1562 
-1577 FEKENN
+1577 
-1583 KILKLFDSNDVNP
+1583 
-1596 DSIRKKLENSSLPD
+1596 
-1610 EVKDF
+1610 
-1615 IRNNYGKLYVY
+1615 NYGKLVLF
-1626 RKAKTLLDKN
+1626 RELKKLAG
-1636 NKDKSITLQQLGN
+1636 KDKIEILQQANKLFDKL
-1649 YLDLLNFSIPVYNEF
+1649 YMTIPTYNEHVAISKPDEATSDDLD
-1664 SFIDRDSV
+1664 SFR
-1672 GAESFNS
+1672 
-1679 LKDILAAAGIEVDKV
+1679 DILSANGVSASDVG
-1694 TSYIKQNET
+1694 TYIHDNSN
-1703 IDGPDKDLWD
+1703 LNASAVWD
-1713 KYIKDS
+1713 KYQKNLAENNVFIDS
-1719 KLAKNGF
+1719 SFALNTMSKEDAQTLAKAF
-1726 FNATTE
+1726 AR
-1732 PLTNVSEGDIKALA
+1732 
-1746 KMMAAYINAYS
+1746 YINANKVKNS
-1757 VHNTKTVSNN
+1757 ISLTN
-1767 QTLNLPSNG
+1767 QQKLNLPKGNSSSVIEQRQFAVGSKYNG
-1776 AASAATRK
+1776 
-1784 RKFAIGAEYEKIFK
+1784 IFK
-1798 KKIKSPL
+1798 DRYKSSL
-1805 MQDDALSIIEQNN
+1805 MQDNALERLKQDNADN
-1818 RNNPAVVELIKMI
+1818 AAVDELVDMI
-1831 REAAFKA
+1831 RDAAMQA
-1838 QDLFVVDS
+1838 QDMFVVDS
-1846 IKKHITSQL
+1846 VKKHTTSQT
-1855 ETIGDTYADHYV
+1855 ETVGDMYSEQYV
-1867 NVIATAALSSIP
+1867 NTIATVVLRTLP
-1879 TISTELSED
+1879 TISTALSEE
-1888 FKKELMVRY
+1888 FKKELRKRY
-1897 PNVPQIIDYFT
+1897 PNVPKIVDYFEK
-1908 NNKCVDLN
+1908 NNCVDLN
-1916 ALATDLGKVCVAAL
+1916 TLATDMGKVCATVL
-1930 GYDKT
+1930 GYDKN
-1935 KNPTIYENAIVD
+1935 KSPTTYEYAVLD
-1947 TGMHCIALLHHLGYI
+1947 TGMHCIALMHKLGYI
-1962 EVGRI
+1962 NVGRLN
-1967 DRATGHYFKAEK
+1967 RATGDYIAAEK
-1979 GQDFKNSINVVT
+1979 GNDFSNSINVVT
-1991 LTKDFD
+1991 INKEADAVKNKIDSID
-1997 TIKDKIITYDKFDA
+1997 TFTNESDT
-2011 GTHKESI
+2011 KESVL
-2018 MDNLLGFSNRDKDP
+2018 DNILGFTNRYKDP
-2032 YLEKSFEAIHGKKG
+2032 YDAAAFEAKQK
-2046 KLSKEFDGHNN
+2046 KLSEEYNDNNSIELFKDDSFDDPISGQ
-2057 KELLKHDNGDGTTSR
+2057 KIEISIRHDTDN
-2072 IMYDSDD
+2072 
-2079 GIIKYVETNNSNNSV
+2079 GIIKYTEGPEDTGNS
-2094 NKEYYFRD
+2094 YYFND
-2102 VILHKK
+2102 NILYKK
-2108 DGTDVTPLR
+2108 DNTEVTPLR
-2117 LQQIISNMVRPPRLN
+2117 LQQICSNIIRPPLLN
-2132 IARMRQLM
+2132 VERTKQMM
-2140 KGLIADDGTIQL
+2140 NGLIADDGTVLID
-2152 KEFMY
+2152 ETTY
-2157 ANDAALKEAIAKYPT
+2157 ASPAKIRDAVEANPT
-2172 LGILIDYQDP
+2172 LGILIDYKDP
-2182 YSRTGEYSEDLNTRN
+2182 DSRTGANRNDINTRN
-2197 KENVKKLLR
+2197 KENIKKLIKS
-2206 TLNWLST
+2206 LNWLSH
-2213 NIYNNQDI
+2213 NIYKKHKSGLV
-2221 PSDAKTIAIYYDE
+2221 PVYYDE

-2244 NNIALNYR
+2244 DNIAMNYR

-2258 NLFEMSEAQTTYRVG
+2258 NLFEMSRDTSSIEYTIG
-2273 KEDVRKNILDKNGN
+2273 KERAQDGKN
-2287 RTDNWQVKKTDLI
+2287 WVVKSNDLI
-2300 LPIFAGFDISWDKM
+2300 LPIFAGLGIDWDKM
-2314 TPDQID
+2314 TPDQINSTKQSLANSLAFKTLLKEFDPD
-2320 KARQAFEDDLSSP
+2320 KPNTWKEAIDKFNASS
-2333 NSIFAELLN
+2333 
-2342 SFDADNPSTWQ
+2342 
-2353 AAIER
+2353 
-2358 FNKVNEDK
+2358 
-2366 KDEQG
+2366 KDEAL
-2371 NDVKGIDIVSIKP
+2371 NVTVTSIKP
-2384 AYGEEN
+2384 SYGEGN
-2390 ETTKPKPLNLA
+2390 KTKVEPLELK

-2406 IYTLIKLKEIKVDG
+2406 IYTLMKLREVKVNGIAIKTSPSLIGALINPKPETRV
-2420 KKSDPATTLYSL
+2420 TNYTL
-2432 FSVDDSVSFSDY
+2432 
-2444 NLRIEID
+2444 RMEID
-2451 GTTNGPAIRAMIGS
+2451 GTTNGPAIRAMIGLLYS
-2465 LGAGGDTLESMLA
+2465 DGDTLESMLS

-2510 YDVAQKAL
+2510 YDVAQKAM
-2518 NNMLIH
+2518 NEMLR
-2524 NFKTNKTTAL
+2524 NGFKTDESTEL
-2534 LTAIYGKELGNT
+2534 LTLIYGETLGTN
-2546 LVNTLRDIMTRN
+2546 LVDTLRGIMTRN

-2581 KLINVQLSEVLAKSV
+2581 KLINDQLSSVLADPSV
-2596 TADKED
+2596 DTKALIPIISALVK
-2602 KRYNSKAIQGILK
+2602 YNGNQKIAIKFDDTDCYLDAQGKIEGPGIRTDLTNI
-2615 ELVALNGGNPIRV
+2615 ENRRRV
-2628 TYDGK
+2628 T
-2633 QCTLDAEGRIRGEAR
+2633 L
-2648 GNIIENEID
+2648 
-2657 RRKLTIKLEDTLAIK
+2657 KLEDNNIVRTK
-2672 KQLRDEVLDPIY
+2672 MRENVLDPIY
-2684 LATSKAMEDGQK
+2684 TATSKAMEDGQK

-2709 YAFNVVLEKKIRD
+2709 YAYNVVLENEINKLF
-2722 IVEAHPNMTSIDMSK
+2722 PNPNSEVSSLDLAKEIDRISEK
-2737 YVNQITDELFQVF
+2737 LLQIFNPIISITDNVKE
-2750 KPIIAIEDE
+2750 K
-2759 VDNGLSGSTL
+2759 LSGSDL
-2769 NTFKAAI
+2769 STFKASI
-2776 GRDVD
+2776 TNDVR
-2781 TRFRAMTLL
+2781 TRLRSMTLL
-2790 DPEKSTLILSNK
+2790 KGSKLILSNK
-2802 YKSPYREGLGAGQS
+2802 YKSPYLEGLGAGQS
-2816 PMTAHSIDSFNMT
+2816 PMTAHSMDSFNMT
-2829 NFQEFLIRKGFGKGL
+2829 NFQELLIRKGFGKGL
-2844 PIHDAM
+2844 PIHDA
-2850 ISELKQLGAIQYLNK
+2850 IIAELRQFKAIKDLNR
-2865 IFYKDKIKI
+2865 IFYKDKAKI
-2874 AEICVARDN
+2874 AEICVERDK
-2883 SLQNAMDWI
+2883 SLQNAMDWVAT
-2892 EISDLPS
+2892 SDLP
-2899 DIKQQLLS
+2899 DNVKQQLVS
-2907 QYAHTLSQTRMS
+2907 QYKRTLNQTRTS
-2919 TQVDVL
+2919 TQIDVL
-2925 YRGKSQVVKMLDAY
+2925 YKGLFEAERMLQVYKDNTNNNSFIPADSKEL
-2939 AEGVQDA
+2939 
-2946 STDKRLIHIN
+2946 LHIN
-2956 QFSLDKDSAYTPTIE
+2956 QFSLDKDSAYTPTKE
-2971 DLEAESLKY
+2971 DLEAEIEEYKDLISKSNTAMYGLQVFIDGLNGSGNNSLASIFANDKSYRSNLLDKNGKLSNKFIGTDIDSTINNIVESLKPEERDTFRDRLIKARNEIICNY
-2980 DELIEKSEMGAYGL
+2980 READVLDGISLVDVIREDSQNTIELNDLQTSL
-2994 KAFVDTLNSED
+2994 RNSTTD
-3005 ENNLYSILNKTDL
+3005 KT
-3018 SEVEKAKYIRMFT
+3018 VAV
-3031 NTSGSNKGKLRK
+3031 
-3043 EYIGTSID
+3043 TSIFNLVNYFTKKIGNVSLHD
-3051 DTIRKIS
+3051 KDTYVR
-3058 TNMDSTN
+3058 
-3065 AKKVKDALEKARD
+3065 EC
-3078 HIRANYRSKDPLYR
+3078 
-3092 VSVVNTIKKDSKDI
+3092 
-3106 VDLEKVNTNLKSD
+3106 
-3119 FTTIT
+3119 
-3124 EDNAVYADAKVR
+3124 VY
-3136 AIKAIAQ
+3136 KAIMANKNVFAQ
-3143 AINFLTEKIDGVS
+3143 AV
-3156 FHKNDY
+3156 
-3162 YIQECLH
+3162 
-3169 KAIIANKTIFAKNTI
+3169 I
-3184 TAADILT
+3184 TPMDILS

-3196 VGISLGRKISYEQR
+3196 VGIALNNKVSHEQQLAFNNIISNLGLVNTYNVAPQKLDTSKP
-3210 LAYDEITSN
+3210 AY
-3219 ITLLQDHL
+3219 
-3227 VQLQQFNSKLPTFI
+3227 I
-3241 DYSDDLDY
+3241 DYSDNLNLDDTW
-3249 EAIESYIE
+3249 SYIE
-3257 ANVNKNNVQ
+3257 SKVNKYNSSSDEMKEAN
-3266 AEGYKNANYQSIK
+3266 ASYKDLTT
-3279 YATADWFNTNIVEKV
+3279 ATARWFTDNVTTPLKDRYSNIEAG
-3294 RDKYD
+3294 
-3299 SLIKINPNA
+3299 S
-3308 QIVFTLRSKGDEL
+3308 QIVFTLRSKTDVL
-3321 RMKALQYLKD
+3321 RMHGLQYLIS
-3331 TNDAYKGI
+3331 KGEI
-3339 SIAVV
+3339 PQATIVV
-3344 LAITDKTDIAPKV
+3344 VPAITDKTDNAPRV
-3357 DKEVNMYWQLKNI
+3357 DKEVNIYDQLRI
-3370 LGDRLQEVIY
+3370 LLGENLKEVTY
-3380 NKGTVSNSNVR
+3380 NKAPTALSNNS

-3402 ENAIVSGID
+3402 ENAIISRIAD
-3411 NRRAGAFVVDDSTE
+3411 NNAKVNIVDFNGKSTT
-3425 SDQYI
+3425 I
-3430 ERVQL
+3430 ERT
-3435 KSEKYTINFTDEIG
+3435 KTKADKYVINFTDEIG
-3449 ELRQTSTQD
+3449 ELKKTSTQD
-3458 DSSLPE
+3458 DAILPE
-3464 IARSFS
+3464 IALSTH

-3483 NVINA
+3483 EYVNA
-3488 SEEDLNSR
+3488 SEEDLNS
-3496 ISTGFSTKN
+3496 IVSAGFKPTNVLN
-3505 LGNMNTYTVKN
+3505 LNTYSIKD
-3516 GDLQSIFTYDRT
+3516 GDLKSVLAYDRT
-3528 GDASNDN
+3528 GDVSNDN

-3551 NLKLLDLDDL
+3551 NLKLLDLDDV
-3561 KNSLHQVQS
+3561 KNSLYQVQS
-3570 SMRADYAKYL
+3570 SMRADYAKYM

-3586 KDYLKPR
+3586 KDYIKPR

-3604 RHYVF
+3604 RHFVF

-3616 VTKAD
+3616 VTKSE
-3621 LFDAVQT
+3621 LFDAIQT
-3628 EQRGAYT
+3628 KQRGNRTYAEEVVIGSSL
-3635 APKEIV
+3635 A
-3641 RASALGQWL
+3641 QWL
-3650 NTRASNFNVND
+3650 NRSAIRDASD
-3661 TYNFIKRNASDSA
+3661 TFNFIKRNASDSA
-3674 ETGDK
+3674 DTGSK
-3679 RIPIPRYLLDESV
+3679 RIPIPRYLLNENI
-3692 LEINNYQPE
+3692 LEINNYDTN
-3701 LNTFNGCCLE
+3701 LNTFNACCMRA
-3711 EIQKELSLNGVDTL
+3711 IQSELSLDGVDTF
-3725 TFVHQTSV
+3725 TFVHSKPIE
-3733 SGEYILPNNSNFEYN
+3733 GEYILPDTDFTYN
-3748 SLVLSGLNYH
+3748 TFVLNGLNQH
-3758 TAPDLSSDIN
+3758 TASELTKDVKEARTGIMHGISSAIN
-3768 KARFNIKDAYISA
+3768 AV
-3781 KNAILSPFIRNK
+3781 LSPFTRIK
-3793 HVKSQAYKD
+3793 HVKNKEYTQ
-3802 SLNNEGVRNM
+3802 SLNTSAVRNM

-3946 VDNYQMSDFADGD
+3946 VDNYQMSDFTDGD

-4082 TTEGFDIN
+4082 TTEGWDIN
-4090 VQRGFEADRQQ
+4090 VQRGFEAARQQ
-4101 SQKTRNMLPD
+4101 NQKTRNMLPD

-4132 LTQTLVNQARLF
+4132 LTQTLVDHARLF

-4339 DSKVIDKLSTLHN
+4339 DSKVIDRLSTLHN

-4644 FKDEV
+4644 FKDEI

>member
-1 MAGNIINPFEPNP
+1 MAGNIVNPFEPIP
-14 EQPYLSPVEAAIA
+14 EQPLSLDESYRQLIE
-27 SANASEALM
+27 SGKALR
-36 QQQQDLNRAYINE
+36 QQQQDLNKAYINE
-49 LSKRNPEQEDLPLPV
+49 LSKRNSEQEDLPLPT
-64 NGSYKQ
+64 NGNYKQ

-85 TKEQVLQYLDNNPLL
+85 TKEQVLQYLDSNPLL
-100 SKLYESN
+100 SKLYEN
-107 EGYKNAIADSVL
+107 DEGYKNAIANSVL

-156 SRFMQVVKNEI
+156 SRFMQVVKNDI

-181 SNKALRAKVDSM
+181 KNKVARAKADSI

-211 TLGELKKQANE
+211 TLGELKRQANE
-222 LAKRVTPF
+222 LTKRATPF

-240 LEAVQ
+240 LEAIQ

-260 YQKNGEAYLQEEARY
+260 YQKNGEAYLQEEARF

-282 RDANPRY
+282 KDVNPRY

-295 DIEEAEFNQFMNLK
+295 DIEDAEFNQYMNLK
-309 YGNSSVTSNFK
+309 YGNNSVTSNFK
-320 NMDYIKDI
+320 NMDYMKDF
-328 MGYEFNKVFG
+328 MGYAFDKVFG
-338 SKAKFINSLEEL
+338 SKAKFINTLEEL
-350 APWFALSLVTGGTG
+350 APWMLLSIATGSAGT
-364 PWGKVIQAALTGISA
+364 WGKLGQVALTVGSG

-390 FQKYGTVEGFDKLQA
+390 FQKYGTVEGFNKLQA

-489 LESYGSK
+489 LESFGSK

-507 EAKTKAGKIAETLAN
+507 EATTKAGKIAETLAN
-522 PKKTAGKMISGVGKV
+522 PKKAAGKMISGVGKA

-578 YDADKALQSALEGIP
+578 YDVDKALQSALEGIP

-622 WKPLHKYRL
+622 WKPLHKYKL
-631 SNKDMAIEDKILS
+631 SKNDMAIEDKILS
-644 NKDFIGTEASIN
+644 NKDFIGTEAADT
-656 YLKERTTDLTKAI
+656 YLSSRIDDLEKALGEVNSFIENDNNKPLEGDAAKDLSPAEQKANAKLITKQQEAQEI
-669 KDVQKVI
+669 QKVL
-676 DANPYEDKDSD
+676 K
-687 LNPAAKKEN
+687 
-696 TKRRKKNTEASQ
+696 
-708 LVEDL
+708 
-713 GNRLDYL
+713 GRLDYL
-720 NKLKRE
+720 SNLRD
-726 SIKLYGENAKT
+726 SNTATMTNNAKT
-737 TAEQVKAAAFAQENM
+737 AEEKTQAQVIAEKNMTKKTAEEL
-752 SEEFAKEQYS
+752 YS
-762 NEAVQ
+762 NEEVQ
-767 KAKMEQAEAL
+767 KAKVAQAEAL
-777 KEEEEYTNDFGD
+777 KENKEYKHDFGD
-789 EKVTKDFNALA
+789 EETTKAVTSLAETIDEDIALM
-800 NHLDID
+800 
-806 ATDLHN
+806 HN
-812 FDKDSKFKTLV
+812 FDKDDKFKSLV
-823 SEWNDAT
+823 SDWNKET
-830 DETAKNNILN
+830 DEEQKDAKLN
-840 EISKHASEFKEA
+840 AISEYAKEFKEK
-852 NKSTLKKGDNDFLDN
+852 NKATLKKADNDFLQNIIDRAGTEGINKKKTAEYERTKIDEKN
-867 LIKRSSEEHRNKVK
+867 LNKLDK
-881 EGEYIRSTINK
+881 EKTYSNKLFNDIFNEAYKNK
-892 DNIEDFDKQEGL
+892 DNNEYAADSAIANAYNKTDKSMSE
-904 DKPENKAFNDLFNSA
+904 EEFRKA
-919 YKNDKKSGFMEDTFL
+919 Y
-934 KDTFEANKD
+934 
-943 KYSSKEELK
+943 EE
-952 EAYDKFAKE
+952 FAKA
-961 KQAKIDLHN
+961 KQADIDMHN
-970 AQAESTNKKLYDT
+970 AKAESTNRKLYDT
-983 KEALK
+983 KEDVNK
-988 ADAEG
+988 ATEG
-993 LTENEDYIINSVKDA
+993 LTEGTDYKLNTVKDK
-1008 DGKEHYYVTKPE
+1008 DGKEHYYITEPSR
-1020 EKYSKLTSLLDS
+1020 KYSKLESLIHQLAGTPS
-1032 LSKDISSTIE
+1032 ATTKGVLA
-1042 DIKSNDTEHT
+1042 NDTKNT
-1052 LEGVDKE
+1052 LKGVEQE
-1059 FNEVLK
+1059 FAEVAK
-1065 DINHVAGFKL
+1065 SINTVDGITLDA
-1075 ESYDKLSIEQRQ
+1075 YDKLS
-1087 KFITRLRSIIDTA
+1087 T
-1100 NNKSKNYKKYIK
+1100 
-1112 EASKDKNIFV
+1112 KDKRIFLLKLQNAIDKANKKSSGYAKYFKTKKKEENV
-1122 DSTYRQT
+1122 FIDSTYRQT
-1129 GYSTVKATVQLRN
+1129 GYSQVKNTVRQINR
-1142 ALEKA
+1142 LEKF
-1147 RDFTKNEE
+1147 RNYSKHEQEE
-1155 EELNNLHLDK
+1155 ITRLHLNGIKLDPYNGSFQKDLNIAFNNLGIFEDISSVDQDGLNAIFNK
-1165 SLLSPDGA
+1165 SPLS
-1173 LQKSLGIAFDRL
+1173 K
-1185 GLSSKALLGSTSAKK
+1185 
-1200 MVDALNSNSIHLGET
+1200 E
-1215 NIKQLEYIQRKLN
+1215 NIEQLEFIQRKLN
-1228 SYMHMPQ
+1228 SYIHSDIYLAPVNGVIPLQ
-1235 FYKGTMGKPALVS
+1235 PYKLAIDNILSIVKSNT
-1248 YKIAVDNLLT
+1248 YKTSTKNRT
-1258 LLRDAKYKKSKNDLV
+1258 LFGSLV
-1273 DLWGSLTDAMSSNE
+1273 DSASSESARSMHEKSLRYIE
-1287 ARASQEEMH
+1287 Q
-1296 KSILAFNE
+1296 FNN
-1304 KCAELGITKTT
+1304 KCEELGITPTAT
-1315 SGQESAA
+1315 GEDASA
-1322 IDFSDVVEDVFN
+1322 IDFSDVIEDIFN
-1334 LRVST
+1334 LNISS
-1339 NVISTKA
+1339 NVISPESRA
-1346 RSILSRFVGS
+1346 VLSKYLGS
-1356 KMSEVD
+1356 EITRTEL
-1362 ALMPAIGDLIPA
+1362 LMPDIADAFTGD
-1374 TIWNDFLHLR
+1374 IWDTFLNLTYTTR
-1384 YKTESNELRYIWQDL
+1384 ENTKRKVWQDL
-1399 RDSAT
+1399 ADSAS
-1404 DTGVKNFFSDK
+1404 DPLVKDFFSDK
-1415 SNNNNERTN
+1415 GNLNEHRN
-1424 FKADFDSLASRD
+1424 WKADFDAYGKQEN
-1436 KSLQSRI
+1436 KSAQAKIVR
-1443 INHLLTRKEV
+1443 HLLTRREV
-1453 LASLNLIKVD
+1453 LANLGILAMEGTMSD
-1463 KLSFTKDA
+1463 KDFVN
-1471 PITTI
+1471 IT
-1476 YPEINAADLE
+1476 YPELDKDTIKKNINAFIKRLNPNLSNKAKFALQVS
-1486 AGIRDLLNNTKL
+1486 LLDTIAKQ
-1498 NVKDDARLR
+1498 
-1507 TALASTLI
+1507 
-1515 LAIGKDTSISNVSSV
+1515 TSISTASSV
-1530 NLINTLHAFVY
+1530 ALV
-1541 EGLRSVLDTLHV
+1541 
-1553 DYPIPNAKG
+1553 NAKA
-1562 KNKTEDLHVEKLFEK
+1562 EY
-1577 FEKENN
+1577 
-1583 KILKLFDSNDVNP
+1583 LFDSLLAELKSTRVKFSELYLSNLNPTQNYKRNGVYNLEELLSSNSPLP
-1596 DSIRKKLENSSLPD
+1596 DSLVEYIKKETFNING
-1610 EVKDF
+1610 
-1615 IRNNYGKLYVY
+1615 IRNTINSANIPQNVQIFLKKNYGKLVLFN
-1626 RKAKTLLDKN
+1626 RLQKLAS
-1636 NKDKSITLQQLGN
+1636 NKDKLEVLKQANEIFDKLYTT
-1649 YLDLLNFSIPVYNEF
+1649 IPTYNEHVAIPNPNEATSEDLDSF
-1664 SFIDRDSV
+1664 RDILSANGVSASIVSLYIHNNNAHLNASAIWNKYQSTLAENNEFIDS
-1672 GAESFNS
+1672 SFALNGIS
-1679 LKDILAAAGIEVDKV
+1679 PEEAQTLARAFAH
-1694 TSYIKQNET
+1694 
-1703 IDGPDKDLWD
+1703 
-1713 KYIKDS
+1713 
-1719 KLAKNGF
+1719 
-1726 FNATTE
+1726 
-1732 PLTNVSEGDIKALA
+1732 
-1746 KMMAAYINAYS
+1746 YIN
-1757 VHNTKTVSNN
+1757 SNANIKNFISLEN
-1767 QTLNLPSNG
+1767 QQELNLPKGNS
-1776 AASAATRK
+1776 S
-1784 RKFAIGAEYEKIFK
+1784 
-1798 KKIKSPL
+1798 
-1805 MQDDALSIIEQNN
+1805 SIIEQRQFAVGSKYNGIFKDKYKSSLMQDN
-1818 RNNPAVVELIKMI
+1818 ALERLKQENADNPAVDELVDMI
-1831 REAAFKA
+1831 RDAAMQA
-1838 QDLFVVDS
+1838 QDMFVVDS
-1846 IKKHITSQL
+1846 VKKHTTSQT
-1855 ETIGDTYADHYV
+1855 ETVGDMYSEQYV
-1867 NVIATAALSSIP
+1867 NTIATVVLRTLP
-1879 TISTELSED
+1879 TISTELSDD
-1888 FKKELMVRY
+1888 FKKELRKRY
-1897 PNVPQIIDYFT
+1897 PNVPKIVDYFEK
-1908 NNKCVDLN
+1908 NNCVDLN
-1916 ALATDLGKVCVAAL
+1916 SLATDMGKVCATAL
-1930 GYDKT
+1930 GYDKN
-1935 KNPTIYENAIVD
+1935 KSPTTYEYAVLD
-1947 TGMHCIALLHHLGYI
+1947 TGMHCIALMHKLGYI
-1962 EVGRI
+1962 NVGRLN
-1967 DRATGHYFKAEK
+1967 RATGDYIAAEK
-1979 GQDFKNSINVVT
+1979 GNDFSNSINVVT
-1991 LTKDFD
+1991 LNQEADAVRNKIDSID
-1997 TIKDKIITYDKFDA
+1997 TFTNKSDT
-2011 GTHKESI
+2011 KESVL
-2018 MDNLLGFSNRDKDP
+2018 DNILGFTNRYKDP
-2032 YLEKSFEAIHGKKG
+2032 YDEVAFKTKQKKLG
-2046 KLSKEFDGHNN
+2046 EEFDDSNSI
-2057 KELLKHDNGDGTTSR
+2057 ELLKDDSFNDPELGSKIQISIKHDVNN
-2072 IMYDSDD
+2072 
-2079 GIIKYVETNNSNNSV
+2079 GIIKYTEGSEKTGDS
-2094 NKEYYFRD
+2094 YYFND
-2102 VILHKK
+2102 SILYKK
-2108 DGTDVTPLR
+2108 DNTEVTPLR
-2117 LQQIISNMVRPPRLN
+2117 LQQICSNMIRPPLLN
-2132 IARMRQLM
+2132 VERTKQMM
-2140 KGLIADDGTIQL
+2140 KGLIDDKGNVLINEST
-2152 KEFMY
+2152 Y
-2157 ANDAALKEAIAKYPT
+2157 ATAAQIKTAVEQNPT
-2172 LGILIDYQDP
+2172 LGILIDYKDP
-2182 YSRTGEYSEDLNTRN
+2182 DTRSGIDRNNIHTRN
-2197 KENVKKLLR
+2197 KENIKKLIKS
-2206 TLNWLST
+2206 LNWLSH
-2213 NIYNNQDI
+2213 NIYLKNESGLV
-2221 PSDAKTIAIYYDE
+2221 PVYYDE

-2244 NNIALNYR
+2244 NNIAMNYR

-2258 NLFEMSEAQTTYRVG
+2258 NLFEMNKDTSSIEYTIG
-2273 KEDVRKNILDKNGN
+2273 KERAQDGKN
-2287 RTDNWQVKKTDLI
+2287 WVVKPNDLI
-2300 LPIFAGFDISWDKM
+2300 LPIFAGLGIDWDKM
-2314 TPDQID
+2314 TPDQINSTKQSLANSLAFKTLLKEFDPD
-2320 KARQAFEDDLSSP
+2320 KPNTWKEAIDKFNASS
-2333 NSIFAELLN
+2333 
-2342 SFDADNPSTWQ
+2342 
-2353 AAIER
+2353 
-2358 FNKVNEDK
+2358 
-2366 KDEQG
+2366 KDEAL
-2371 NDVKGIDIVSIKP
+2371 NVTVTSIKP
-2384 AYGEEN
+2384 SYGEGN
-2390 ETTKPKPLNLA
+2390 KTKVEPLELA

-2406 IYTLIKLKEIKVDG
+2406 IYTLMKLREVKVNGIAIKDSFGKNSPDLIGALINPKQETKVIKV
-2420 KKSDPATTLYSL
+2420 TNYTL
-2432 FSVDDSVSFSDY
+2432 
-2444 NLRIEID
+2444 RMEID

-2465 LGAGGDTLESMLA
+2465 LYSGGDTLESMLS

-2510 YDVAQKAL
+2510 YDVAQKAM
-2518 NNMLIH
+2518 NEMLR
-2524 NFKTNKTTAL
+2524 NGFKTDESTEL
-2534 LTAIYGKELGNT
+2534 LTLIYGETLGTN
-2546 LVNTLRDIMTRN
+2546 LIDTLRGIMTRN

-2581 KLINVQLSEVLAKSV
+2581 KLINDQLSSVLADPSV
-2596 TADKED
+2596 DTKALIPIISALVK
-2602 KRYNSKAIQGILK
+2602 YNGNNRLAIKFDDTDCYLD
-2615 ELVALNGGNPIRV
+2615 ANGKITGNGVNTDLTNIENRRRV
-2628 TYDGK
+2628 T
-2633 QCTLDAEGRIRGEAR
+2633 L
-2648 GNIIENEID
+2648 
-2657 RRKLTIKLEDTLAIK
+2657 KLEDNNIVRTK
-2672 KQLRDEVLDPIY
+2672 MRENVLDPIY
-2684 LATSKAMEDGQK
+2684 TATAKAMEDGQK

-2709 YAFNVVLEKKIRD
+2709 FAYNVVLENEINKLF
-2722 IVEAHPNMTSIDMSK
+2722 PNPNSEISSLDLAKEIDRISEK
-2737 YVNQITDELFQVF
+2737 LLQIFNPIISITDNTKE
-2750 KPIIAIEDE
+2750 K
-2759 VDNGLSGSTL
+2759 LSGSDL
-2769 NTFKAAI
+2769 NTFKASI
-2776 GRDVD
+2776 TDDVR
-2781 TRFRAMTLL
+2781 TRLRSMTLL
-2790 DPEKSTLILSNK
+2790 KGSKLILSNK
-2802 YKSPYREGLGAGQS
+2802 YKSPYLVGLGAGQS
-2816 PMTAHSIDSFNMT
+2816 PMTAHSMDSFNMT
-2829 NFQEFLIRKGFGKGL
+2829 NFQELLIRNGYGKGL
-2844 PIHDAM
+2844 PIHDA
-2850 ISELKQLGAIQYLNK
+2850 IIAELRQFKAIKDLNR
-2865 IFYKDKIKI
+2865 IFYKDKAKI
-2874 AEICVARDN
+2874 AEICVERDK
-2883 SLQNAMDWI
+2883 SLQNAMDWVAT
-2892 EISDLPS
+2892 SDLP
-2899 DIKQQLLS
+2899 DNIKQQLVS
-2907 QYAHTLSQTRMS
+2907 QYKHTLSQTRTS
-2919 TQVDVL
+2919 TQIDVL
-2925 YRGKSQVVKMLDAY
+2925 YKGLFEAERMLDAY
-2939 AEGVQDA
+2939 EEGVQDPSA
-2946 STDKRLIHIN
+2946 DKRLIHIN
-2956 QFSLDKDSAYTPTIE
+2956 QFSLDKDSAYTPTRE
-2971 DLEAESLKY
+2971 DLEAEIEQYNK
-2980 DELIEKSEMGAYGL
+2980 LIKISDNSAYGL
-2994 KAFVDTLNSED
+2994 QVFIDGLN
-3005 ENNLYSILNKTDL
+3005 N
-3018 SEVEKAKYIRMFT
+3018 T
-3031 NTSGSNKGKLRK
+3031 NGSNGSYSLATILAEEQKGYKSNLLDKNGKLLPKFIGTDIKSTIDNIVKSMTTDKKEALKYRRKLRK
-3043 EYIGTSID
+3043 AAIAIIRGYREKDILKDLSIRDAVRADSKKTVDSNAIETALNNSTSDKAGAVTSIFNLVSYFTQKIGKVSLHD
-3051 DTIRKIS
+3051 D
-3058 TNMDSTN
+3058 D
-3065 AKKVKDALEKARD
+3065 
-3078 HIRANYRSKDPLYR
+3078 NYVR
-3092 VSVVNTIKKDSKDI
+3092 
-3106 VDLEKVNTNLKSD
+3106 EC
-3119 FTTIT
+3119 
-3124 EDNAVYADAKVR
+3124 VY
-3136 AIKAIAQ
+3136 KAIM
-3143 AINFLTEKIDGVS
+3143 
-3156 FHKNDY
+3156 
-3162 YIQECLH
+3162 
-3169 KAIIANKTIFAKNTI
+3169 ANKNVFAKEVI
-3184 TAADILT
+3184 TPMDILS
-3191 IAQDA
+3191 ISQDA
-3196 VGISLGRKISYEQR
+3196 VGIALNNKVSYEQQ
-3210 LAYDEITSN
+3210 LAFNNIISNLGLVNTYN
-3219 ITLLQDHL
+3219 ITPQSLDI
-3227 VQLQQFNSKLPTFI
+3227 SKPAYI
-3241 DYSDDLDY
+3241 DYSDNLNLDDTW
-3249 EAIESYIE
+3249 SYIE
-3257 ANVNKNNVQ
+3257 SKVNK
-3266 AEGYKNANYQSIK
+3266 YNASSDEMKEVDASYRDLTS
-3279 YATADWFNTNIVEKV
+3279 ATARWFTDNVTTPLKDRYSNIEAG
-3294 RDKYD
+3294 
-3299 SLIKINPNA
+3299 S
-3308 QIVFTLRSKGDEL
+3308 QIVFTLRSKTDVL
-3321 RMKALQYLKD
+3321 RMHGLQYLIS
-3331 TNDAYKGI
+3331 KGEI
-3339 SIAVV
+3339 PQATIVV
-3344 LAITDKTDIAPKV
+3344 VPAITDKTDNAPRV
-3357 DKEVNMYWQLKNI
+3357 DKEVNIYDQLRILLGKN
-3370 LGDRLQEVIY
+3370 LKEVTY
-3380 NKGTVSNSNVR
+3380 NKAPTALSNNS

-3402 ENAIVSGID
+3402 ENAIISRILDNNAKVNIVDFNGRSTTID
-3411 NRRAGAFVVDDSTE
+3411 
-3425 SDQYI
+3425 
-3430 ERVQL
+3430 RV
-3435 KSEKYTINFTDEIG
+3435 KTKADKYVINFTDEIG
-3449 ELRQTSTQD
+3449 ELKKTSTQD
-3458 DSSLPE
+3458 DAILPE
-3464 IARSFS
+3464 IALSTH

-3483 NVINA
+3483 EYVNA
-3488 SEEDLNSR
+3488 SEEDLNS
-3496 ISTGFSTKN
+3496 IVSAGFKPTNVLN
-3505 LGNMNTYTVKN
+3505 LNTYSIKD
-3516 GDLQSIFTYDRT
+3516 GDLKSVLAYDRT
-3528 GDASNDN
+3528 GDVSNDN

-3551 NLKLLDLDDL
+3551 NLKLLDLDDV
-3561 KNSLHQVQS
+3561 KNSLYQVQS
-3570 SMRADYAKYL
+3570 SMRADYAKYM

-3586 KDYLKPR
+3586 KDYIKPR

-3604 RHYVF
+3604 RHFVF

-3616 VTKAD
+3616 VTKSE
-3621 LFDAVQT
+3621 LFDAIQT
-3628 EQRGAYT
+3628 KQRGNRTYAEEVVIGSSL
-3635 APKEIV
+3635 A
-3641 RASALGQWL
+3641 QWL
-3650 NTRASNFNVND
+3650 NRSAIRDASD
-3661 TYNFIKRNASDSA
+3661 TFNFIKRNASDSA
-3674 ETGDK
+3674 DTGSK
-3679 RIPIPRYLLDESV
+3679 RIPIPRYLLNENI
-3692 LEINNYQPE
+3692 LEINNYDTN
-3701 LNTFNGCCLE
+3701 LNTFNACCMRA
-3711 EIQKELSLNGVDTL
+3711 IQSELSLDGVDTF
-3725 TFVHQTSV
+3725 TFVHSKPV
-3733 SGEYILPNNSNFEYN
+3733 EGEYILPDTDFTYNTFVLNGLNQHTASELTKDVKEARNGIMHGISSAINS
-3748 SLVLSGLNYH
+3748 VLS
-3758 TAPDLSSDIN
+3758 TFTRI
-3768 KARFNIKDAYISA
+3768 
-3781 KNAILSPFIRNK
+3781 K
-3793 HVKSQAYKD
+3793 HVKNTEYTQ
-3802 SLNNEGVRNM
+3802 SLNTSAVRNM

-4082 TTEGFDIN
+4082 TTEGWDIN
-4090 VQRGFEADRQQ
+4090 VQRGFEAARQQ
-4101 SQKTRNMLPD
+4101 NQKTRNMLPD

-4132 LTQTLVNQARLF
+4132 LTQTLVDHARLF

-4238 LLTDKSARDKEI
+4238 LLTDKSTRDKEI

-4268 MAKGLASYLVTGF
+4268 MAKGLANYLVTGF

-4339 DSKVIDKLSTLHN
+4339 DSKVIDRLSTLHN

>member
-1 MAGNIINPFEPNP
+1 MAGNIVNPFEPLP
-14 EQPYLSPVEAAIA
+14 EQSLSFDEAMHNLAA
-27 SANASEALM
+27 SDLALK
-36 QQQQDLNRAYINE
+36 QQRQDLNRAYINE

-100 SKLYESN
+100 SKLYEN
-107 EGYKNAIADSVL
+107 DEGYKNAIADSVL

-156 SRFMQVVKNEI
+156 SRFMQVVKNDI

-181 SNKALRAKVDSM
+181 KNKVARAKADSI

-211 TLGELKKQANE
+211 TLGELKRQANE

-260 YQKNGEAYLQEEARY
+260 YQKNGEAYLQEEARF

-282 RDANPRY
+282 KDVNPRY

-295 DIEEAEFNQFMNLK
+295 DIEEAEFNQYLNLK
-309 YGNSSVTSNFK
+309 YGNNSVTSNFK
-320 NMDYIKDI
+320 NMDYMKDI
-328 MGYEFNKVFG
+328 MGHEFDKVFS
-338 SKAKFINSLEEL
+338 SKAKFINTLEEL
-350 APWFALSLVTGGTG
+350 APWMVMSLITGGAGT
-364 PWGKVIQAALTGISA
+364 WGKLAQVALTVGSG

-390 FQKYGTVEGFDKLQA
+390 FQKYGTVEGFNKLQA

-507 EAKTKAGKIAETLAN
+507 EATTKAGKIAETLAN
-522 PKKTAGKMISGVGKV
+522 PKKTAGKMIAGVGKA

-593 VGMAGHLGGLGAN
+593 VGMAGHAGGLGAN
-606 VVGRGGS
+606 VVGRVGS
-613 YLKNWVYDK
+613 YLKNAVYDR

-631 SNKDMAIEDKILS
+631 SNKDMAIEDKILN
-644 NKDFIGTEASIN
+644 NKDFIGTEAADT
-656 YLKERTTDLTKAI
+656 YLSSRIDDLEKALGEVNSFIENDKNKPLEGDAAKDLSPAEQKANAKLVTKQQEAQEI
-669 KDVQKVI
+669 QKVL
-676 DANPYEDKDSD
+676 KD
-687 LNPAAKKEN
+687 
-696 TKRRKKNTEASQ
+696 
-708 LVEDL
+708 
-713 GNRLDYL
+713 RLDYL
-720 NKLKRE
+720 SGIRDSNTTTMTN
-726 SIKLYGENAKT
+726 NAKT
-737 TAEQVKAAAFAQENM
+737 AEEKAQAQVIAEKNMTKKTAEEL
-752 SEEFAKEQYS
+752 YS
-762 NEAVQ
+762 NEEVQ
-767 KAKMEQAEAL
+767 KAKVAQAEAL
-777 KEEEEYTNDFGD
+777 KENKEYKHDFGD
-789 EKVTKDFNALA
+789 EETTKAVTSLAETIDEDVALM
-800 NHLDID
+800 
-806 ATDLHN
+806 HN
-812 FDKDSKFKTLV
+812 FDKDDKFKSLV
-823 SEWNDAT
+823 SDWNKET
-830 DETAKNNILN
+830 DEEQKDTKLNAISEYAK
-840 EISKHASEFKEA
+840 EFKEK
-852 NKSTLKKGDNDFLDN
+852 NKATLKKADNDFLQNIIDRAGTEGVNKKKTAEYERTKIDEKN
-867 LIKRSSEEHRNKVK
+867 LNKLDK
-881 EGEYIRSTINK
+881 EKTYSNKLFNDIFNEAYKNK
-892 DNIEDFDKQEGL
+892 DNNEYAADSAIANAYNKTDKSMSE
-904 DKPENKAFNDLFNSA
+904 EEFRKA
-919 YKNDKKSGFMEDTFL
+919 Y
-934 KDTFEANKD
+934 
-943 KYSSKEELK
+943 EE
-952 EAYDKFAKE
+952 FAKA
-961 KQAKIDLHN
+961 KQADIDMHN
-970 AQAESTNKKLYDT
+970 AKAESTNRKLYDT
-983 KEALK
+983 KEDVNK
-988 ADAEG
+988 ATEG
-993 LTENEDYIINSVKDA
+993 LTESIDYKLNTVKDK
-1008 DGKEHYYVTKPE
+1008 DGKEHYYITEPSR
-1020 EKYSKLTSLLDS
+1020 KYSKLESLIRQLAGTPS
-1032 LSKDISSTIE
+1032 ATTKGVLA
-1042 DIKSNDTEHT
+1042 NDTKNT
-1052 LEGVDKE
+1052 LKGVEQE
-1059 FNEVLK
+1059 FAEVAK
-1065 DINHVAGFKL
+1065 SINVVDGITLDA
-1075 ESYDKLSIEQRQ
+1075 YDKLS
-1087 KFITRLRSIIDTA
+1087 T
-1100 NNKSKNYKKYIK
+1100 
-1112 EASKDKNIFV
+1112 KDKRIFLLKLQNAIDKANKKSSGYAKYFKTKKKEENV
-1122 DSTYRQT
+1122 FIDSTYRQT
-1129 GYSTVKATVQLRN
+1129 GYSQVKNTVRHIN
-1142 ALEKA
+1142 RLEKF
-1147 RDFTKNEE
+1147 RNYSKHEQEE
-1155 EELNNLHLDK
+1155 ITRLHLNGIKLDPYNGSFQKDLNIAFNNLGIFEDISSLDQDGLNAIFNK
-1165 SLLSPDGA
+1165 FPLS
-1173 LQKSLGIAFDRL
+1173 
-1185 GLSSKALLGSTSAKK
+1185 T
-1200 MVDALNSNSIHLGET
+1200 E
-1215 NIKQLEYIQRKLN
+1215 NIEQLEFIQRKLN
-1228 SYMHMPQ
+1228 SYIHSDIYLAPVNGVIPLQ
-1235 FYKGTMGKPALVS
+1235 PYKLAIDNILSIVKSDT
-1248 YKIAVDNLLT
+1248 YKTSTKSRT
-1258 LLRDAKYKKSKNDLV
+1258 LFGSLV
-1273 DLWGSLTDAMSSNE
+1273 DSASSESARSMHEKSLRYIE
-1287 ARASQEEMH
+1287 Q
-1296 KSILAFNE
+1296 FNN
-1304 KCAELGITKTT
+1304 KCEELGITPTAT
-1315 SGQESAA
+1315 GEDASA
-1322 IDFSDVVEDVFN
+1322 IDFSDVIEDMFDLN
-1334 LRVST
+1334 ISS
-1339 NVISTKA
+1339 NVISPESRA
-1346 RSILSRFVGS
+1346 VLSKYLGS
-1356 KMSEVD
+1356 EMTRTEM
-1362 ALMPAIGDLIPA
+1362 LMPEIANIIPDE
-1374 TIWNDFLHLR
+1374 IWNTFLNLTYTTR
-1384 YKTESNELRYIWQDL
+1384 ENTKRKVWQDL
-1399 RDSAT
+1399 ADSAT
-1404 DTGVKNFFSDK
+1404 DSIVKDFFSNKD
-1415 SNNNNERTN
+1415 NLNERRN
-1424 FKADFDSLASRD
+1424 WKADFDAYGKQED
-1436 KSLQSRI
+1436 KSVQAKIVR
-1443 INHLLTRKEV
+1443 HLLTRREV
-1453 LASLNLIKVD
+1453 LASLGILEMKGTMSD
-1463 KLSFTKDA
+1463 KDFVN
-1471 PITTI
+1471 IT
-1476 YPEINAADLE
+1476 YPELDKDTIKKNINRF
-1486 AGIRDLLNNTKL
+1486 INKL
-1498 NVKDDARLR
+1498 NQGRNLSNKAKF
-1507 TALASTLI
+1507 ALQVSLLDS
-1515 LAIGKDTSISNVSSV
+1515 LAKQTSISTASSV
-1530 NLINTLHAFVY
+1530 ALVNAKAEYLYYSLISELEATRVKVKGETYNLKELLSEEGPLPESLRDLINEGTLNINSARGAINSANIHENVKVF
-1541 EGLRSVLDTLHV
+1541 LR
-1553 DYPIPNAKG
+1553 K
-1562 KNKTEDLHVEKLFEK
+1562 
-1577 FEKENN
+1577 
-1583 KILKLFDSNDVNP
+1583 
-1596 DSIRKKLENSSLPD
+1596 
-1610 EVKDF
+1610 
-1615 IRNNYGKLYVY
+1615 NYGKLVLF
-1626 RKAKTLLDKN
+1626 RELKKLAG
-1636 NKDKSITLQQLGN
+1636 KDKIEILEQANKLFDKLYMT
-1649 YLDLLNFSIPVYNEF
+1649 IPTYNEHVAIPKPDEATSDDLD
-1664 SFIDRDSV
+1664 SFR
-1672 GAESFNS
+1672 
-1679 LKDILAAAGIEVDKV
+1679 DILSANGVSASDVG
-1694 TSYIKQNET
+1694 TYIHDNAH
-1703 IDGPDKDLWD
+1703 LNASAVWD
-1713 KYIKDS
+1713 KYQKNLAENNVFIDS
-1719 KLAKNGF
+1719 SFALNTMSKEDAQTLARAF
-1726 FNATTE
+1726 AY
-1732 PLTNVSEGDIKALA
+1732 
-1746 KMMAAYINAYS
+1746 YINAIKVKNS
-1757 VHNTKTVSNN
+1757 ISLTN
-1767 QTLNLPSNG
+1767 QQKLNLPKGNSSSVIEQRQFAVGSKYNG
-1776 AASAATRK
+1776 
-1784 RKFAIGAEYEKIFK
+1784 IFK
-1798 KKIKSPL
+1798 DRYKSSL
-1805 MQDDALSIIEQNN
+1805 MQDNALERLKQDNVDN
-1818 RNNPAVVELIKMI
+1818 AAVDELVDMI
-1831 REAAFKA
+1831 RDAAMQA
-1838 QDLFVVDS
+1838 QDMFVVDS
-1846 IKKHITSQL
+1846 VKKHTTSQT
-1855 ETIGDTYADHYV
+1855 ETVGDMYSEQYV
-1867 NVIATAALSSIP
+1867 NTIAAVVLRTLP
-1879 TISTELSED
+1879 TISTALSDE
-1888 FKKELMVRY
+1888 FKKELRKRY
-1897 PNVPQIIDYFT
+1897 PNVPRIVDYFEK
-1908 NNKCVDLN
+1908 NNCVDLN
-1916 ALATDLGKVCVAAL
+1916 TLATDMGKVCATVL
-1930 GYDKT
+1930 GYDKN
-1935 KNPTIYENAIVD
+1935 KSPTTYEYAVLD
-1947 TGMHCIALLHHLGYI
+1947 TGMHCIALMHKLGYI
-1962 EVGRI
+1962 NVGRLN
-1967 DRATGHYFKAEK
+1967 RATGDYIAAEK
-1979 GQDFKNSINVVT
+1979 GNDFSNSINVVT
-1991 LTKDFD
+1991 LNKEEKKKKNKIDSID
-1997 TIKDKIITYDKFDA
+1997 TFTNESDT
-2011 GTHKESI
+2011 KESVL
-2018 MDNLLGFSNRDKDP
+2018 DNILGFTNRYKDP
-2032 YLEKSFEAIHGKKG
+2032 YDAAAFEAKQK
-2046 KLSKEFDGHNN
+2046 KLSEEYNDNNSIELFKDDSFDDPISGQ
-2057 KELLKHDNGDGTTSR
+2057 KIEISIRHDTDN
-2072 IMYDSDD
+2072 
-2079 GIIKYVETNNSNNSV
+2079 GIIKYTEGPEDTGNS
-2094 NKEYYFRD
+2094 YYFND
-2102 VILHKK
+2102 NILYKK
-2108 DGTDVTPLR
+2108 DNTEVTPLR
-2117 LQQIISNMVRPPRLN
+2117 LQQICSNIIRPPLLN
-2132 IARMRQLM
+2132 VERTKQMM
-2140 KGLIADDGTIQL
+2140 NGLIADDGTVLID
-2152 KEFMY
+2152 ETTY
-2157 ANDAALKEAIAKYPT
+2157 ASPAKIRDAVEANPT
-2172 LGILIDYQDP
+2172 LGILIDYKDP
-2182 YSRTGEYSEDLNTRN
+2182 DSRTGANRNDINTRN
-2197 KENVKKLLR
+2197 KENIKKLIKS
-2206 TLNWLST
+2206 LNWLSH
-2213 NIYNNQDI
+2213 NIYKKHKSGLV
-2221 PSDAKTIAIYYDE
+2221 PVYYDE

-2244 NNIALNYR
+2244 DNIAMNYR

-2258 NLFEMSEAQTTYRVG
+2258 NLFEMSRDTSSIEYTIG
-2273 KEDVRKNILDKNGN
+2273 KERAQDGKN
-2287 RTDNWQVKKTDLI
+2287 WVVKSNDLI
-2300 LPIFAGFDISWDKM
+2300 LPIFAGLGIDWDKM
-2314 TPDQID
+2314 TPDQINSTKQSLANSLAFKTLLKEFDPD
-2320 KARQAFEDDLSSP
+2320 KPNTWKEAIDKFNASS
-2333 NSIFAELLN
+2333 
-2342 SFDADNPSTWQ
+2342 
-2353 AAIER
+2353 
-2358 FNKVNEDK
+2358 
-2366 KDEQG
+2366 KDEAL
-2371 NDVKGIDIVSIKP
+2371 NVTVTSIKP
-2384 AYGEEN
+2384 SYGEGN
-2390 ETTKPKPLNLA
+2390 KTKVEPLELK

-2406 IYTLIKLKEIKVDG
+2406 IYTLMKLREVKVNGIAIKTSPSLIGALINPKSETKV
-2420 KKSDPATTLYSL
+2420 TNYTL
-2432 FSVDDSVSFSDY
+2432 
-2444 NLRIEID
+2444 RMEID
-2451 GTTNGPAIRAMIGS
+2451 GTTNGPAIRAMIGLLYS
-2465 LGAGGDTLESMLA
+2465 DGDTLESMLS

-2510 YDVAQKAL
+2510 YDVAQKAM
-2518 NNMLIH
+2518 NEMLR
-2524 NFKTNKTTAL
+2524 NGFKTDESTEL
-2534 LTAIYGKELGNT
+2534 LTLIYGETLGTN
-2546 LVNTLRDIMTRN
+2546 LVDTLRGIMTRN

-2581 KLINVQLSEVLAKSV
+2581 KLINDQLSSVLADPSV
-2596 TADKED
+2596 DT
-2602 KRYNSKAIQGILK
+2602 KALIPIISA
-2615 ELVALNGGNPIRV
+2615 LVKYNGGNRLAIKFDDTDCYLDAQGKIEGPDIRTDLTNIENRRRV
-2628 TYDGK
+2628 T
-2633 QCTLDAEGRIRGEAR
+2633 L
-2648 GNIIENEID
+2648 
-2657 RRKLTIKLEDTLAIK
+2657 KLEDNNIVRTK
-2672 KQLRDEVLDPIY
+2672 MRENVLDPIY
-2684 LATSKAMEDGQK
+2684 TATAKAMEDGQK

-2709 YAFNVVLEKKIRD
+2709 YAYNVVLENEINKLF
-2722 IVEAHPNMTSIDMSK
+2722 PNPNSEVSSLDLAKEIDRISEK
-2737 YVNQITDELFQVF
+2737 LLQIFNPIISITDNVKE
-2750 KPIIAIEDE
+2750 K
-2759 VDNGLSGSTL
+2759 LSGSDL
-2769 NTFKAAI
+2769 STFKASI
-2776 GRDVD
+2776 TNDVR
-2781 TRFRAMTLL
+2781 TRLRSMTLL
-2790 DPEKSTLILSNK
+2790 KGSKLILSNK
-2802 YKSPYREGLGAGQS
+2802 YKSPYLEGLGAGQS
-2816 PMTAHSIDSFNMT
+2816 PMTAHSMDSFNMT
-2829 NFQEFLIRKGFGKGL
+2829 NFQELLIRKGFGKGL
-2844 PIHDAM
+2844 PIHDA
-2850 ISELKQLGAIQYLNK
+2850 IIAELRQFKAIKDLNR
-2865 IFYKDKIKI
+2865 IFYKDKAKI
-2874 AEICVARDN
+2874 AEICVERDK
-2883 SLQNAMDWI
+2883 SLQNAMDWVAT
-2892 EISDLPS
+2892 SDLP
-2899 DIKQQLLS
+2899 DNIKQQLVS
-2907 QYAHTLSQTRMS
+2907 QYKRTLNQTRTS
-2919 TQVDVL
+2919 TQIDVL
-2925 YRGKSQVVKMLDAY
+2925 YKGLFEAERMLQVYKDNTNNNSFIPADSKEL
-2939 AEGVQDA
+2939 
-2946 STDKRLIHIN
+2946 LHIN
-2956 QFSLDKDSAYTPTIE
+2956 QFSLDKDSAYTPTKE
-2971 DLEAESLKY
+2971 DLEAEIEEYKDLISKSNTAMYGLQVFIDGLNDSGNNSLASIFANDKSYRNNLLDKNGKLLNKFIGTDIDSTINNIVESLKPEERDTFRDKLIKARNEIICNY
-2980 DELIEKSEMGAYGL
+2980 RKADVLDGISLVDVIREDSQNTIELNDLQTSL
-2994 KAFVDTLNSED
+2994 RNSTTD
-3005 ENNLYSILNKTDL
+3005 KT
-3018 SEVEKAKYIRMFT
+3018 VAV
-3031 NTSGSNKGKLRK
+3031 
-3043 EYIGTSID
+3043 TSIFNLVNYFTKKIGNVSLHD
-3051 DTIRKIS
+3051 KDTYVR
-3058 TNMDSTN
+3058 
-3065 AKKVKDALEKARD
+3065 EC
-3078 HIRANYRSKDPLYR
+3078 
-3092 VSVVNTIKKDSKDI
+3092 
-3106 VDLEKVNTNLKSD
+3106 
-3119 FTTIT
+3119 
-3124 EDNAVYADAKVR
+3124 VY
-3136 AIKAIAQ
+3136 KAIMANKNVFAQ
-3143 AINFLTEKIDGVS
+3143 AV
-3156 FHKNDY
+3156 
-3162 YIQECLH
+3162 
-3169 KAIIANKTIFAKNTI
+3169 I
-3184 TAADILT
+3184 TPMDILS

-3196 VGISLGRKISYEQR
+3196 VGIALNNKVSHEQQLAFNNIISNLGLINVYNVAPQKLDTSKP
-3210 LAYDEITSN
+3210 AY
-3219 ITLLQDHL
+3219 
-3227 VQLQQFNSKLPTFI
+3227 I
-3241 DYSDDLDY
+3241 DYSDNLNLDDTW
-3249 EAIESYIE
+3249 SYIE
-3257 ANVNKNNVQ
+3257 SKVNKYNASSDEMKEAN
-3266 AEGYKNANYQSIK
+3266 ASYKDLTT
-3279 YATADWFNTNIVEKV
+3279 ATARWFTDNITTPLKDRYSNIEAG
-3294 RDKYD
+3294 
-3299 SLIKINPNA
+3299 S
-3308 QIVFTLRSKGDEL
+3308 QIVFTLRSKTDVL
-3321 RMKALQYLKD
+3321 RMHGLQYLIS
-3331 TNDAYKGI
+3331 KGEI
-3339 SIAVV
+3339 PQATIVV
-3344 LAITDKTDIAPKV
+3344 VPAITDKTDNAPRV
-3357 DKEVNMYWQLKNI
+3357 DKEVNIYDQLRI
-3370 LGDRLQEVIY
+3370 LLGENLKEVTY
-3380 NKGTVSNSNVR
+3380 NKAPTALSNNS

-3402 ENAIVSGID
+3402 ENAIISRIADNNAKVNIVDFNGRSTTID
-3411 NRRAGAFVVDDSTE
+3411 
-3425 SDQYI
+3425 
-3430 ERVQL
+3430 RV
-3435 KSEKYTINFTDEIG
+3435 KTKADKYVINFTDEIG
-3449 ELRQTSTQD
+3449 ELKKTSTQD
-3458 DSSLPE
+3458 DAILPE
-3464 IARSFS
+3464 IALSTH

-3483 NVINA
+3483 EYVNA
-3488 SEEDLNSR
+3488 SEEDLNS
-3496 ISTGFSTKN
+3496 IVSAGFKPTNVLN
-3505 LGNMNTYTVKN
+3505 LNTYSIKD
-3516 GDLQSIFTYDRT
+3516 GDLKSVLAYDRT
-3528 GDASNDN
+3528 GDVSNDN

-3551 NLKLLDLDDL
+3551 NLKLLDLDDV
-3561 KNSLHQVQS
+3561 KNSLYQVQS
-3570 SMRADYAKYL
+3570 SMRADYAKYM

-3586 KDYLKPR
+3586 KDYIKPR

-3604 RHYVF
+3604 RHFVF

-3616 VTKAD
+3616 VTKSE
-3621 LFDAVQT
+3621 LFDAIQT
-3628 EQRGAYT
+3628 KQRGNRTYAEEVVIGSSL
-3635 APKEIV
+3635 A
-3641 RASALGQWL
+3641 QWL
-3650 NTRASNFNVND
+3650 NRSAIRDASD
-3661 TYNFIKRNASDSA
+3661 TFNFIKRNASDSA
-3674 ETGDK
+3674 DTGSK
-3679 RIPIPRYLLDESV
+3679 RIPIPRYLLNENI
-3692 LEINNYQPE
+3692 LEINNYDTN
-3701 LNTFNGCCLE
+3701 LNTFNACCMRA
-3711 EIQKELSLNGVDTL
+3711 IQSELSLDGVDTF
-3725 TFVHQTSV
+3725 TFVHSKPV
-3733 SGEYILPNNSNFEYN
+3733 EGEYILPDTDFTYN
-3748 SLVLSGLNYH
+3748 TFVLNGLNQH
-3758 TAPDLSSDIN
+3758 TASELTKDVREARNGIMHGISSAINAALSTFTRI
-3768 KARFNIKDAYISA
+3768 
-3781 KNAILSPFIRNK
+3781 K
-3793 HVKSQAYKD
+3793 HVKNKEYTQ
-3802 SLNNEGVRNM
+3802 SLNTSAVRNM

-3864 MVKSSTPI
+3864 MIKSSTPI

-3946 VDNYQMSDFADGD
+3946 VDNYQMGDFTDGD

-4082 TTEGFDIN
+4082 TTEGWDIN
-4090 VQRGFEADRQQ
+4090 VQRGFEAARQQ

-4132 LTQTLVNQARLF
+4132 LTQTLVDHARLF

-4238 LLTDKSARDKEI
+4238 LLTDKSTRDKEI

-4327 LNQKDPTVYNSL
+4327 LNQRDPTVYNSL
-4339 DSKVIDKLSTLHN
+4339 DSQVIDKLSTLHN

-4644 FKDEV
+4644 FKDEI

>member
-1 MAGNIINPFEPNP
+1 MAGNIINPFEPLP
-14 EQPYLSPVEAAIA
+14 EQPTLSINE
-27 SANASEALM
+27 ASERLAESEKALH
-36 QQQQDLNRAYINE
+36 QQQQDLNKAYINE
-49 LSKRNPEQEDLPLPV
+49 LTKRNPEQEDLPLPV
-64 NGSYKQ
+64 NGNYKQ

-85 TKEQVLQYLDNNPLL
+85 TKEQVLQYLDSNPLL
-100 SKLYESN
+100 SKLYEYN

-156 SRFMQVVKNEI
+156 SKFMQVVKNDI

-181 SNKALRAKVDSM
+181 KNKVARAKADSI
-193 EKLSAF
+193 ERLSAF

-211 TLGELKKQANE
+211 TLGELKRQANE

-245 AKINSLALTDAEVAA
+245 AKINSLALTDAEIAA

-282 RDANPRY
+282 RDVNPRY

-295 DIEEAEFNQFMNLK
+295 DIEDAEFNQYMNLK
-309 YGNSSVTSNFK
+309 YGNNSVISNFK
-320 NMDYIKDI
+320 NMDYMKDF
-328 MGYEFNKVFG
+328 MGYAFDKVFG
-338 SKAKFINSLEEL
+338 SKAKFINTLEEL
-350 APWFALSLVTGGTG
+350 APWMLLSIATGSAGT
-364 PWGKVIQAALTGISA
+364 WGKLGQVALTVGSG

-390 FQKYGTVEGFDKLQA
+390 FQKYGTVEGFNKLQA

-507 EAKTKAGKIAETLAN
+507 EATTKVGKIAETLAN
-522 PKKTAGKMISGVGKV
+522 PKKAAGKMISGVGKA

-606 VVGRGGS
+606 VAGRVGS
-613 YLKNWVYDK
+613 YIKNAIYDR

-656 YLKERTTDLTKAI
+656 YLKERTTDLTNAI
-669 KDVQKVI
+669 KDVTKVEKENEFAK
-676 DANPYEDKDSD
+676 DATSS
-687 LNPAAKKEN
+687 NPAEQKEI
-696 TKRRKKNTEASQ
+696 TKRRKKYTEANGLRTQ
-708 LVEDL
+708 LEE
-713 GNRLDYL
+713 RLKYL
-720 NKLKRE
+720 KNLKDE

-812 FDKDSKFKTLV
+812 FDKDSKFKSLV

-840 EISKHASEFKEA
+840 EISKHASEFKKA
-852 NKSTLKKGDNDFLDN
+852 NKDTLKKGDNAFLDN

-919 YKNDKKSGFMEDTFL
+919 YKNDKKSGFMEDTIL

-952 EAYDKFAKE
+952 EAYDKYAKE

-970 AQAESTNKKLYDT
+970 AQAESTNKKLYDS

-1008 DGKEHYYVTKPE
+1008 NGKEHYYVTKPE

-1042 DIKSNDTEHT
+1042 DIKSNDTKHT

-1087 KFITRLRSIIDTA
+1087 KFITKLRSIIDTA

-1122 DSTYRQT
+1122 DSTYMQT
-1129 GYSTVKATVQLRN
+1129 GYSTVKAAVQLRN

-1173 LQKSLGIAFDRL
+1173 LQKSLGIAFDRI

-1200 MVDALNSNSIHLGET
+1200 MIDALNSSSIHLGET

-1287 ARASQEEMH
+1287 ARASQEEIH

-1362 ALMPAIGDLIPA
+1362 ALMPLIGDLIPA
-1374 TIWNDFLHLR
+1374 DTIWNEFLHLR

-1415 SNNNNERTN
+1415 NNNNNERTN

-1453 LASLNLIKVD
+1453 LASLGLIKVD
-1463 KLSFTKDA
+1463 KLSFIKDA
-1471 PITTI
+1471 PITTT

-1486 AGIRDLLNNTKL
+1486 TGIRNLLNNTHL

-1553 DYPIPNAKG
+1553 NYPIKG

-1577 FEKENN
+1577 FDKENN
-1583 KILKLFDSNDVNP
+1583 KIIELFDSNDVNP
-1596 DSIRKKLENSSLPD
+1596 DSIRKKLKNNSTLPD

-1626 RKAKTLLDKN
+1626 RKAKTLLDAN

-1664 SFIDRDSV
+1664 SFIDRDAV

-1694 TSYIKQNET
+1694 TNYIKQNTT

-1897 PNVPQIIDYFT
+1897 PNVPQIVDYFT

-1967 DRATGHYFKAEK
+1967 DRATGRYFKAEK

-1997 TIKDKIITYDKFDA
+1997 TIKDKITTYDKFDA

-2079 GIIKYVETNNSNNSV
+2079 GIIKYVETNNSNNSAI
-2094 NKEYYFRD
+2094 KEYYFRD

-2132 IARMRQLM
+2132 IARMKQLM
-2140 KGLIADDGTIQL
+2140 NGLIAANGDILL
-2152 KEFMY
+2152 KESDY
-2157 ANDAALKEAIAKYPT
+2157 ANDDAIKKAIKNSPT

-2197 KENVKKLLR
+2197 KENIKKLLR

-2213 NIYNNQDI
+2213 NIYKNTAITPDTKSV
-2221 PSDAKTIAIYYDE
+2221 PIYYDE

-2258 NLFEMSEAQTTYRVG
+2258 NLFEMSEDSSNVVYTVNPKI
-2273 KEDVRKNILDKNGN
+2273 KEDA
-2287 RTDNWQVKKTDLI
+2287 RTKTKSGWQVKRNDFT
-2300 LPIFAGFDISWDKM
+2300 LPIFAGLDIGWDKM
-2314 TPDQID
+2314 TSDGIEAT
-2320 KARQAFEDDLSSP
+2320 KKS
-2333 NSIFAELLN
+2333 LLN
-2342 SFDADNPSTWQ
+2342 SKAFKKLLKEFNADDPSTW
-2353 AAIER
+2353 E
-2358 FNKVNEDK
+2358 K
-2366 KDEQG
+2366 
-2371 NDVKGIDIVSIKP
+2371 SIKDFNDAKDVLVTAIKP
-2384 AYGEEN
+2384 GYGEGNTAE
-2390 ETTKPKPLNLA
+2390 PKVLEIPY
-2401 FNHET
+2401 NHET
-2406 IYTLIKLKEIKVDG
+2406 IYTLIKLQEIKV
-2420 KKSDPATTLYSL
+2420 STTKGTFTVKDKPVTALKAL
-2432 FSVDDSVSFSDY
+2432 FNPTGSISVSNY
-2444 NLRIEID
+2444 TLRIEID

-2518 NNMLIH
+2518 DNMLTH

-2534 LTAIYGKELGNT
+2534 LTAIYGKELGST

-2581 KLINVQLSEVLAKSV
+2581 KLINVQLSEVLAKKPGP
-2596 TADKED
+2596 TDED
-2602 KRYNSKAIQGILK
+2602 KSYKAEEIKKILRM
-2615 ELVALNGGNPIRV
+2615 LVELNGGNPIRV

-2633 QCTLDAEGRIRGEAR
+2633 QCTLDAEGRIKGEAR
-2648 GNIIENEID
+2648 GNIVENEID
-2657 RRKLTIKLEDTLAIK
+2657 RRKVTIKLEDTLAIK

-2737 YVNQITDELFQVF
+2737 YVNQITDELFQIF
-2750 KPIIAIEDE
+2750 TPIIAIEDE

-2816 PMTAHSIDSFNMT
+2816 PMTAHSVDSFNMT

-2850 ISELKQLGAIQYLNK
+2850 ISDLKQLGAIQYLNK

-2907 QYAHTLSQTRMS
+2907 QYAYTLSQTRMS

-2925 YRGKSQVVKMLDAY
+2925 YRGKSQVVKMLDVY
-2939 AEGVQDA
+2939 KKNKNNGSFDS
-2946 STDKRLIHIN
+2946 STNTDLIHIN
-2956 QFSLDKDSAYTPTIE
+2956 QFSLDKDSAYTPTE
-2971 DLEAESLKY
+2971 ADLKAESKKY

-2994 KAFVDTLNSED
+2994 KAFVDTLNSEG
-3005 ENNLYSILNKTDL
+3005 ENNLYSILNSTNL
-3018 SEVEKAKYIRMFT
+3018 SEETKKKYMQMLT
-3031 NTSGSNKGKLRK
+3031 VTSGSNKGKLKK
-3043 EYIGTSID
+3043 EYIGTSIK
-3051 DTIRKIS
+3051 DTIKKIS
-3058 TNMDSTN
+3058 TDIND
-3065 AKKVKDALEKARD
+3065 AVVEQALKDAETE
-3078 HIRANYRSKDPLYR
+3078 IIANYKSKDPLNR
-3092 VSVVNTIKKDSKDI
+3092 VSVVNTIKKDSKDV

-3124 EDNAVYADAKVR
+3124 KDNAPNLEAKVQ

-3156 FHKNDY
+3156 FHKNDF

-3196 VGISLGRKISYEQR
+3196 VGISLGRKVSYEQR

-3219 ITLLQDHL
+3219 ITLLQDHP
-3227 VQLQQFNSKLPTFI
+3227 VQLKQFDKTLPTYI
-3241 DYSDDLDY
+3241 DYTDDLDY

-3299 SLIKINPNA
+3299 SLIKINPKA

-3331 TNDAYKGI
+3331 TNDAYKNI
-3339 SIAVV
+3339 SIAIVP
-3344 LAITDKTDIAPKV
+3344 AITDKTDTAPKV

-3435 KSEKYTINFTDEIG
+3435 KSDKYTINFTDEIG
-3449 ELRQTSTQD
+3449 ELRQTSTQN

-3733 SGEYILPNNSNFEYN
+3733 SGEYILPNNSNFDYN

-3864 MVKSSTPI
+3864 MIKSSTPI

-4082 TTEGFDIN
+4082 TTEGWDIN
-4090 VQRGFEADRQQ
+4090 VQRGFEAARQQ
-4101 SQKTRNMLPD
+4101 NQKTRNMLPD

-4132 LTQTLVNQARLF
+4132 LTQTLVDHARLF

-4198 VREILKDVPKEVENK
+4198 VREILKDVPKEVESK

-4339 DSKVIDKLSTLHN
+4339 DSKVIDRLSTLHN

-4912 LLGLPNVYEGLFGTT
+4912 LLGLPNIYEGLFGTT

>member
-1 MAGNIINPFEPNP
+1 MAGNIINPFEPIP
-14 EQPYLSPVEAAIA
+14 EQPYVSMNNLAVTIA
-27 SANASEALM
+27 ENERNRQ
-36 QQQQDLNRAYINE
+36 QQQQDINRAYINE
-49 LSKRNPEQEDLPLPV
+49 LTKRNPEQEDLPLPT

-100 SKLYESN
+100 SELYKNN
-107 EGYKNAIADSVL
+107 EGYKDAIADSVL

-142 RTQIDYSNQGENPD
+142 RTQVDYSNQGENPD
-156 SRFMQVVKNEI
+156 SRFMQVVKNDI

-173 FLHTDFMD
+173 LLHTDFMD
-181 SNKALRAKVDSM
+181 KNKVARAKADSI
-193 EKLSAF
+193 ERLSAF

-211 TLGELKKQANE
+211 TLGELKRQANE
-222 LAKRVTPF
+222 LVKRVTPF

-260 YQKNGEAYLQEEARY
+260 YQKNGEAYLQEEARF

-282 RDANPRY
+282 RDVNPRY

-295 DIEEAEFNQFMNLK
+295 DIEDAEFNQYMNLK
-309 YGNSSVTSNFK
+309 YGNNSVTSNFK
-320 NMDYIKDI
+320 NMDYMKDF
-328 MGYEFNKVFG
+328 MGYAFDKVFG
-338 SKAKFINSLEEL
+338 SKAKFINTLEEL
-350 APWFALSLVTGGTG
+350 APWMLLSIATGSAGT
-364 PWGKVIQAALTGISA
+364 WGKLGQVALTVGSG

-390 FQKYGTVEGFDKLQA
+390 FQKYGTVEGFNKLQA

-507 EAKTKAGKIAETLAN
+507 EATTKVGKIAETLAN
-522 PKKTAGKMISGVGKV
+522 PKKAAGKMIAGVGKA

-606 VVGRGGS
+606 VVGRIG
-613 YLKNWVYDK
+613 LNAKNALYDR

-656 YLKERTTDLTKAI
+656 YLKERTTDLTNAI
-669 KDVQKVI
+669 KDVTKVEKENEFAK
-676 DANPYEDKDSD
+676 DATSS
-687 LNPAAKKEN
+687 NPAEQKEITKSLKKY
-696 TKRRKKNTEASQ
+696 TEATQ
-708 LVEDL
+708 LKADL
-713 GNRLDYL
+713 DKRLKYL
-720 NKLKRE
+720 NNLKKE

-737 TAEQVKAAAFAQENM
+737 TAEQVKAAAYAQANM

-767 KAKMEQAEAL
+767 KAKVEQAEAL
-777 KEEEEYTNDFGD
+777 REEEEYTNDFGD
-789 EKVTKDFNALA
+789 EKVTKDFNSLA
-800 NHLDID
+800 DHLDID

-812 FDKDSKFKTLV
+812 FDKDSKFKSLV

-830 DETAKNNILN
+830 DETTKNNILN

-892 DNIEDFDKQEGL
+892 NNIEDFDKQEGL

-919 YKNDKKSGFMEDTFL
+919 YKNDKKSGFMEDTIL

-952 EAYDKFAKE
+952 KAYDKFAKE

-970 AQAESTNKKLYDT
+970 AQAESTNKKLYDS

-1059 FNEVLK
+1059 FNEILK

-1087 KFITRLRSIIDTA
+1087 KFITKLRSIIDTA

-1112 EASKDKNIFV
+1112 NASKDKNIFV

-1129 GYSTVKATVQLRN
+1129 GYSTVKAAAEWFNT
-1142 ALEKA
+1142 LEKA

-1173 LQKSLGIAFDRL
+1173 LQKSLGIAFDRM

-1362 ALMPAIGDLIPA
+1362 ALMPLIGDLIPA
-1374 TIWNDFLHLR
+1374 KIWNDFLHLR

-1415 SNNNNERTN
+1415 NNNNGTTN

-1453 LASLNLIKVD
+1453 LAFLGLIKVD
-1463 KLSFTKDA
+1463 NLSFTKDA
-1471 PITTI
+1471 PITAT
-1476 YPEINAADLE
+1476 YPEISATDLE
-1486 AGIRDLLNNTKL
+1486 TGIRNLLNNTHL

-1530 NLINTLHAFVY
+1530 NLINTLHTFVY

-1596 DSIRKKLENSSLPD
+1596 DSIRKKLENNSTLPD

-1626 RKAKTLLDKN
+1626 RKAKTLLDAN

-1649 YLDLLNFSIPVYNEF
+1649 FLDLLNFSIPVYNEF
-1664 SFIDRDSV
+1664 SFIDRDAV

-1679 LKDILAAAGIEVDKV
+1679 LKDILAAAGVEVDKV
-1694 TSYIKQNET
+1694 TNYIKQNTT
-1703 IDGPDKDLWD
+1703 IEGPDKDLWD

-1818 RNNPAVVELIKMI
+1818 RNNPAVVELVKMI

-1979 GQDFKNSINVVT
+1979 GQDFRNSINVVT

-2032 YLEKSFEAIHGKKG
+2032 YLEKSFEAIHGKNG

-2072 IMYDSDD
+2072 IIYDSDD
-2079 GIIKYVETNNSNNSV
+2079 GIIKYVETNNSDNKAI
-2094 NKEYYFRD
+2094 KEYYFRD

-2117 LQQIISNMVRPPRLN
+2117 LQQIISNMIRPPRLN
-2132 IARMRQLM
+2132 LVRMRQLM
-2140 KGLIADDGTIQL
+2140 EGLIADDGTIQL
-2152 KEFMY
+2152 TESMF
-2157 ANDAALKEAIAKYPT
+2157 ANDDALKKTIEKCPT

-2213 NIYNNQDI
+2213 NIYNNRNI

-2258 NLFEMSEAQTTYRVG
+2258 NLFEMSEAQTTYKVG
-2273 KEDVRKNILDKNGN
+2273 KEDVRKNIVDNNGN

-2300 LPIFAGFDISWDKM
+2300 LPIFAGLKIDWDKM
-2314 TPDQID
+2314 TPKQID
-2320 KARQAFEDDLSSP
+2320 EARQAFLNDLSSS
-2333 NSIFAELLN
+2333 NSIFAKLLN
-2342 SFDADNPSTWQ
+2342 SFDADNPATWQ

-2366 KDEQG
+2366 KDEQS

-2390 ETTKPKPLNLA
+2390 ETTKPKPLNLK

-2432 FSVDDSVSFSDY
+2432 FSADDTVSFSNY

-2518 NNMLIH
+2518 NNMLTH

-2534 LTAIYGKELGNT
+2534 LTAIYGKELGST

-2581 KLINVQLSEVLAKSV
+2581 KLINVQLSEMLAKSV
-2596 TADKED
+2596 TAPEDD
-2602 KRYNSKAIQGILK
+2602 KRYNPDAIKHILG

-2648 GNIIENEID
+2648 GNIIENGID

-2737 YVNQITDELFQVF
+2737 YVNQITDELYQIFT
-2750 KPIIAIEDE
+2750 PIIAIEDE

-2776 GRDVD
+2776 GKDVD

-2850 ISELKQLGAIQYLNK
+2850 ISDLKQLGAIQYLNK

-2925 YRGKSQVVKMLDAY
+2925 YRGKSQVVKMLAAY

-2956 QFSLDKDSAYTPTIE
+2956 QFSLDKDSAYTPTKA
-2971 DLEAESLKY
+2971 DLDAELAAY
-2980 DELIEKSEMGAYGL
+2980 DKLISDSEMGPYGL
-2994 KAFVDTLNSED
+2994 KAFVNTLNSEG
-3005 ENNLYSILNKTDL
+3005 ENNLYSILNKVPNL
-3018 SEVEKAKYIRMFT
+3018 SEKDKARYMQILT
-3031 NTSGSNKGKLRK
+3031 VGSGSNKGKLK
-3043 EYIGTSID
+3043 EKYIGTSIE
-3051 DTIRKIS
+3051 DTINRIV
-3058 TNMDSTN
+3058 TDIANPN
-3065 AKKVKDALEKARD
+3065 VKTELTHYASV
-3078 HIRANYRSKDPLYR
+3078 IRADFKDKDPLNK
-3092 VSVVNTIKKDSKDI
+3092 VSVVNTIRADDKNTVNLTDI
-3106 VDLEKVNTNLKSD
+3106 NTNLASN
-3119 FTTIT
+3119 FTTI
-3124 EDNAVYADAKVR
+3124 DANKAPDPDAKVKV
-3136 AIKAIAQ
+3136 IQAIAQ
-3143 AINFLTEKIDGVS
+3143 AINFLTQKIDGVS

-3169 KAIIANKTIFAKNTI
+3169 RAIIANKTIFAKNTI

-3219 ITLLQDHL
+3219 LTLLQDHPINL
-3227 VQLQQFNSKLPTFI
+3227 SQFDKTLPTFI
-3241 DYSDDLDY
+3241 DYTDDLDY

-3299 SLIKINPNA
+3299 SLINLNPNA

-3344 LAITDKTDIAPKV
+3344 PAITDKTDTAPKV
-3357 DKEVNMYWQLKNI
+3357 DKEVNMYWQLKN
-3370 LGDRLQEVIY
+3370 LLKDKLQEVIY
-3380 NKGTVSNSNVR
+3380 NKGTVSNSNVS

-3430 ERVQL
+3430 ERIRL
-3435 KSEKYTINFTDEIG
+3435 KSDKYTINFTDEIG

-3516 GDLQSIFTYDRT
+3516 GDLQSVFTYDRT

-3793 HVKSQAYKD
+3793 HVKSQEYKD

-3884 DSQVALLRDKTT
+3884 DSQVALLRDNTT

-3946 VDNYQMSDFADGD
+3946 VDNYQMSDFTDGD

-3988 NTALRQAVRN
+3988 NPVLRQAVRN

-4041 EFKDLVKSVDDIFQS
+4041 EFKNLVKTVDDIFQS

-4082 TTEGFDIN
+4082 TTEGWDIN

-4132 LTQTLVNQARLF
+4132 LTQTLVDQARLF

-4149 SFFKEF
+4149 NFFKEF

-4268 MAKGLASYLVTGF
+4268 MAKGLANYLVTGF

-4358 AEMVYGNSEQRYHIP
+4358 AEMVYGNSDQRYHIP

-4416 VAKEKYVIV
+4416 IAKEKYAIV
-4425 KAKWKSPTPFTA
+4425 RAKWKSPTPYTA

-4450 KSGLSYNGEGRVDK
+4450 KSGLSFNGEGRVDK
-4464 DIDFKRTNEFKQL
+4464 NIDFKRTNEFKQL

-4805 FAHEMTLS
+4805 FAHEFTLS